1 MELNFSKKTRKIVA
15 SLLAVAIL
23 LGVLP
28 VSGLTGN
35 SSGTEGNNGS
45 ANTIFVKS
53 YHQPVLFDS
62 NGNVKS
68 VLTKKDGTYTG
79 TNVNSSDQIVFLRND
94 VAKEITVGNTI
105 VFYKKSSNTSTTDDA
120 EPYDRI
126 HVWKENGESYKEW
139 KSDDAIMKK
148 YSGNLY
154 YYIYPSDKNKV
165 IFHNGL
171 NDDEVG
177 VKKSKEWDLNEW
189 QVYTKNGL
197 AGSLL
202 NTLPT
207 CKVGDNNAFSYY
219 SGKITSE
226 KIEKSDKFGAT
237 VTDVAGNESD
247 VFKNDKITFYKF
259 LTSKENSEAL
269 IDNVKV
275 NDVDGFKGV
284 VTAKKLK
291 EDCTEVEY
299 TYTYTDNT
307 YGIKFTDTKTVNYTF
322 ETPLSVS
329 GEWNVK
335 VSDKEVTDEDNKL
348 YYKDETSFNKI
359 TVSFDNA
366 KVTYGGKE
374 ISGATNDSATE
385 DGSLKSEYFLNDK
398 EVSSAHLNIQTDS
411 NKSKDENILKV
422 KYSYTVNGKTYETFE
437 TFTFYCY
444 VDSTAPEITSF
455 EFATVESDVDKVL
468 SFLTFGIYNN
478 DQVVVTVN
486 AEDKNIS
493 SGIKKVSL
501 YNGEDGITADDNDYT
516 YENGVFSQTFT
527 LACGENE
534 FNQYMLTA
542 KAWDNVNNESAS
554 YTFEKTDKAEDLYS
568 KGLKAK
574 PSDSADTEVVTNTIA
589 PIVTSITSK
598 EYGSVKYTKA
608 NKTEWYSGNVEFNI
622 SAKDSTDDNYHTGI
636 KSVTATFN
644 GTDVSEKLK
653 GLPVFT
659 AEKVES
665 VNDITF
671 NTEGLNLN
679 EGTNT
684 VEVTVVNNSGM
695 SSTKKYEVYVDT
707 IKPEVSQFEFKT
719 VKSDVDKILSFLTFG
734 IYNNEKIQVT
744 VSAYDVNNAE
754 NAKSGIDYLEENH
767 AEIQLYN
774 GGEKIAADDN
784 SYSYDE
790 NGVLSRTFTLACG
803 ENEFKQYMLTAKA
816 WDNVHNESVSY
827 TFEKPDK
834 AEDLY
839 SKELKAKPSDSAD
852 IEVVTNTIAPI
863 VTEIKSNAYGESSVK
878 YTDDGKE
885 WYSGDIQFS
894 ISAKDSTD
902 DKYHTG
908 IKKVTATFNGTDVSK
923 KLKGLPV
930 FTAEKVESVND
941 ITFNTEGLNL
951 NEGTNTVEVTV
962 VNNSGMSSTKKY
974 EVYVDTIKPE
984 VSQFEFKTVKSDVDK
999 ILSFLTFGI
1008 YNNEK
1013 IQVTVSAYDVNNA
1026 ENAKSGI
1033 DYLEENHAEIQ
1044 LYNGGEK
1051 IAADDNSYS
1060 YDENGVL
1067 SRTFTL
1073 ACGENEFKQYML
1085 TAKAWDNVHNESV
1098 SYTFEKPD
1106 KAEDLYSKGLKAKQS
1121 DSADTEV
1128 VTNTIAPIVTSI
1140 TSKAY
1145 GDDSVKY
1152 TDSENRE
1159 WYSNNIQFNISADDS
1174 EVANHHTGI
1183 KSVTATFNGTD
1194 VSEKLKGLP
1203 VFTAEKVESVN
1214 DITFNTEGLNLNE
1227 GTNTVEVTVVNN
1239 SGMSSTKKY
1248 EVYVDTIKPEV
1259 SQFEF
1264 KTVKS
1269 DVDKILSFLTF
1280 GIYNNEKIQVTVS
1293 AYDVNNAENAKSGID
1308 YLEENHAEIQLYNG
1322 GEKIAADDNSYSYDE
1337 NGVLSRTFTLACGE
1351 NEFKQYMLTA
1361 KAWDNVHNES
1371 ESYTFEKPDKA
1382 EDLYSKEL
1390 KAKPSDSADTEVVTN
1405 TIKPIV
1411 TSIISEENGNTKKY
1425 TDENSGKEWYSGD
1438 DINFFISAEDSEDYE
1453 HHTGIKSI
1461 TAKLNGTGVD
1471 LQIYDYNKSK
1481 YIDLPDNY
1489 FSENDVEWINEVTFN
1504 TKGMKLNEGENTI
1517 EVKVINNSGMSASKP
1532 YKFYIDRTA
1541 PTIEK
1546 FTIITDEQS
1555 EDTGRVLTNR
1565 EFEKQEY
1572 RYYFNKDTKITVSA
1586 KDIGSGVSSISLITK
1601 DISGNEEQ
1609 ENATASNFSTD
1620 GSVTFTVKAEF
1631 KGEIYAYAVD
1641 RVENEGEKKKPDD
1654 LIVETQQ
1661 HHNGNAS
1668 VTMSRAKAS
1677 YKDNSG
1683 LDLYSGNVNAR
1694 VVFEDAYAGIKD
1706 AEIKVSDYTN
1716 TVTNTISVSVDN
1728 NGNITS
1734 SGNGSVTVTGTKAKN
1749 TNDNLI
1755 TNIVVDYV
1763 VTDNSNNIKITT
1775 SMTDRAGNKTDNVKD
1790 NLSIDKTKPVI
1801 DVKYDNNEHTT
1812 YGGNDYY
1819 KADRTATV
1827 TVTERNFDESL
1838 VEAAIMR
1845 NGGRYTTIGGWT
1857 HNHNTADPD
1866 KSTHVAKIV
1875 YNTDGDFT
1883 FDIAVKDK
1891 AMNSADKFTQQKFTV
1906 DKTAPVIDVSFD
1918 NNSAKNGNYYKA
1930 DRTATIKI
1938 TEHNFNSGSQYVNIP
1953 VAAEGATA
1961 PSVVGWSGSG
1971 DDHNATV
1978 SFNKDGKYSFTVD
1991 YTDLAGNKAVQK
2003 KVDSFYIDKTAP
2015 EVEITG
2021 VADHQAYN
2029 GTVAPVVTYKD
2040 DNFTDDHDFKFTK
2053 IDINGK
2059 SDDTSKFDYDT
2070 GGNGV
2075 TEFIYKYRDFAE
2087 VLENDG
2093 IYNFTVELSD
2103 KAGNSTS
2110 KSVTFSV
2117 NRFGSTFKASDE
2129 SKKLINN
2136 GYTNAEQDIVIEEIN
2151 VTPLTKHSVTLAKSG
2166 GNSTELVENTDYTFT
2181 SSNNGNEW
2189 CKSVY
2194 TVNKKNF
2201 SDEAAYTVTIMSVD
2215 KAKNTNN
2222 NRMAD
2227 SSLSTEQKNKRECA
2241 ISFVVDKT
2249 SPLVSITGIKDNE
2262 LYKEASK
2269 KVKIVCE
2276 DDNLDKSKLVVTLD
2290 NKKLAEG
2297 EDYTIVDDKDGSIAG
2312 MLTAEIVL
2320 KAETGGIKENLK
2332 VTIGDLAGNTG
2343 EKSVDNFIL
2352 SANIF
2357 QRFFA
2362 NPVLVICTFAGLAL
2376 VIAAVIFFVAKKR
2389 KKAE

>member
-1 MELNFSKKTRKIVA
+1 MDLNFSKKTRKIVA

-35 SSGTEGNNGS
+35 SSGAEGNNGS

-53 YHQPVLFDS
+53 DHQPVLFDS

-94 VAKEITVGNTI
+94 VAKGITVGNTI

-126 HVWKENGESYKEW
+126 HVWKENGEPYKEW

-284 VTAKKLK
+284 VTAQKLK

-322 ETPLSVS
+322 EAPLSVS
-329 GEWNVK
+329 GKWNVK
-335 VSDKEVTDEDNKL
+335 VNDEEVTDENNKL
-348 YYKDETSFNKI
+348 YCKDEASFNKI

-398 EVSSAHLNIQTDS
+398 EVSSDSLNIQTDS
-411 NKSKDENILKV
+411 NKSEDENILKV

-486 AEDKNIS
+486 AKDEKIS
-493 SGIKKVSL
+493 SGIKEISL
-501 YNGEDGITADDNDYT
+501 YNGEDEITADDNDYT

-542 KAWDNVNNESAS
+542 KAWDNVHNVSASYTFEKPDKAEDLYSKGLKAKQSDSADTEVVTNTIAPIVTEIKSNAYGDNSVKYTDSENREWYSNNIQFNISADDSEVANHHTGIKSVTATFNGTDVSEKLKGLPVFTAEKVESVNDITFNTEGLNLNEGTNTVEVTVVNNSGMSSTKKYEVYVDTIKPEVSQFEFKTVKSDVDKILSFLTFGIYNNEKIQVTVSAYDVNNAENAKSGIDYLEENHAEIQLYNGGEKIAADDNSYSYDENGILSRTFTLACGETEFKQYMLTAKAWDNVHNKSES

-574 PSDSADTEVVTNTIA
+574 QSDSADTEVVTNTIA

-790 NGVLSRTFTLACG
+790 NGILSRTFTLACG
-803 ENEFKQYMLTAKA
+803 ETEFKQYMLTAKA
-816 WDNVHNESVSY
+816 WDNVHNKSESY
-827 TFEKPDK
+827 TFEK
-834 AEDLY
+834 
-839 SKELKAKPSDSAD
+839 
-852 IEVVTNTIAPI
+852 T
-863 VTEIKSNAYGESSVK
+863 
-878 YTDDGKE
+878 
-885 WYSGDIQFS
+885 
-894 ISAKDSTD
+894 
-902 DKYHTG
+902 
-908 IKKVTATFNGTDVSK
+908 
-923 KLKGLPV
+923 
-930 FTAEKVESVND
+930 
-941 ITFNTEGLNL
+941 
-951 NEGTNTVEVTV
+951 
-962 VNNSGMSSTKKY
+962 
-974 EVYVDTIKPE
+974 
-984 VSQFEFKTVKSDVDK
+984 
-999 ILSFLTFGI
+999 
-1008 YNNEK
+1008 
-1013 IQVTVSAYDVNNA
+1013 
-1026 ENAKSGI
+1026 
-1033 DYLEENHAEIQ
+1033 
-1044 LYNGGEK
+1044 
-1051 IAADDNSYS
+1051 
-1060 YDENGVL
+1060 
-1067 SRTFTL
+1067 
-1073 ACGENEFKQYML
+1073 
-1085 TAKAWDNVHNESV
+1085 
-1098 SYTFEKPD
+1098 D

-1128 VTNTIAPIVTSI
+1128 VTNTIAPIVTEIKSN
-1140 TSKAY
+1140 AY
-1145 GDDSVKY
+1145 GDNSVKY

-1308 YLEENHAEIQLYNG
+1308 YLEENHAEIQLYSVANQD
-1322 GEKIAADDNSYSYDE
+1322 KITAGDYNYKD
-1337 NGVLSRTFTLACGE
+1337 GILSRTFTLDCRE

-1361 KAWDNVHNES
+1361 KAWDNVHNVS
-1371 ESYTFEKPDKA
+1371 ASYTFEKPDKA
-1382 EDLYSKEL
+1382 EDLYSKGL
-1390 KAKPSDSADTEVVTN
+1390 KAKQSDSADTEVVTN
-1405 TIKPIV
+1405 TIAPIV
-1411 TSIISEENGNTKKY
+1411 TEIKSNAYGDNSVKY
-1425 TDENSGKEWYSGD
+1425 TDSENREWYSNN
-1438 DINFFISAEDSEDYE
+1438 IQFNISADDSEVAN
-1453 HHTGIKSI
+1453 HHTGIKSV
-1461 TAKLNGTGVD
+1461 TATFNGTDVSEKLKG
-1471 LQIYDYNKSK
+1471 
-1481 YIDLPDNY
+1481 LPTFTDKK
-1489 FSENDVEWINEVTFN
+1489 FESVSDITFN
-1504 TKGMKLNEGENTI
+1504 TEGMTLKDGENKV
-1517 EVKVINNSGMSASKP
+1517 EVTVVNN
-1532 YKFYIDRTA
+1532 
-1541 PTIEK
+1541 
-1546 FTIITDEQS
+1546 
-1555 EDTGRVLTNR
+1555 
-1565 EFEKQEY
+1565 
-1572 RYYFNKDTKITVSA
+1572 
-1586 KDIGSGVSSISLITK
+1586 SGVSSTKEYIVYVDTTAPKITSFTIK
-1601 DISGNEEQ
+1601 NNSQNPIVDETSSQKYSYYFQTDTQVTVNADDNAEDKGNYSGIKTIYFRAYDVVTGEEYKSSKNVSTD
-1609 ENATASNFSTD
+1609 NATASA
-1620 GSVTFTVKAEF
+1620 TFTVKANF
-1631 KGEIYAYAVD
+1631 KGELYAYAVD
-1641 RVENEGEKKKPDD
+1641 NVDNNGKTQHGEKKPDD

-1668 VTMSRAKAS
+1668 VTMSRTKAS

-1706 AEIKVSDYTN
+1706 ATITVYDYKN
-1716 TVTNTISVSVDN
+1716 D
-1728 NGNITS
+1728 
-1734 SGNGSVTVTGTKAKN
+1734 VTGTIYAEIGNDGSIKKTEVTGSVN
-1749 TNDNLI
+1749 NIIFNDDYTTSKDNLLPKLVI
-1755 TNIVVDYV
+1755 DYV

-1790 NLSIDKTKPVI
+1790 SLSIDKTKPVI

-1857 HNHNTADPD
+1857 HNNNTADPD

-1953 VAAEGATA
+1953 VTAEGATA

-2029 GTVAPVVTYKD
+2029 GTVAPVVTYRD
-2040 DNFTDDHDFKFTK
+2040 DNFADDHDFRFTK

-2297 EDYTIVDDKDGSIAG
+2297 KDYTIVDDKDGSIAG

>member
-1 MELNFSKKTRKIVA
+1 MDLNFSKKTRKIVA

-35 SSGTEGNNGS
+35 SSGAEGNNGS

-329 GEWNVK
+329 GKWNVK
-335 VSDKEVTDEDNKL
+335 VNDKEVTANDKL
-348 YYKDETSFNKI
+348 YYKDEASFNKI

-398 EVSSAHLNIQTDS
+398 EVSSDSLNIQTDS
-411 NKSKDENILKV
+411 NKSEDENILKV

-486 AEDKNIS
+486 AKDEKIS
-493 SGIKKVSL
+493 SGIKEISL
-501 YNGEDGITADDNDYT
+501 YNGEDEITADDNDYT

-542 KAWDNVNNESAS
+542 KAWDNVHN
-554 YTFEKTDKAEDLYS
+554 
-568 KGLKAK
+568 
-574 PSDSADTEVVTNTIA
+574 
-589 PIVTSITSK
+589 
-598 EYGSVKYTKA
+598 
-608 NKTEWYSGNVEFNI
+608 
-622 SAKDSTDDNYHTGI
+622 
-636 KSVTATFN
+636 
-644 GTDVSEKLK
+644 
-653 GLPVFT
+653 
-659 AEKVES
+659 
-665 VNDITF
+665 
-671 NTEGLNLN
+671 
-679 EGTNT
+679 
-684 VEVTVVNNSGM
+684 
-695 SSTKKYEVYVDT
+695 
-707 IKPEVSQFEFKT
+707 
-719 VKSDVDKILSFLTFG
+719 
-734 IYNNEKIQVT
+734 
-744 VSAYDVNNAE
+744 VSA
-754 NAKSGIDYLEENH
+754 
-767 AEIQLYN
+767 
-774 GGEKIAADDN
+774 
-784 SYSYDE
+784 
-790 NGVLSRTFTLACG
+790 
-803 ENEFKQYMLTAKA
+803 
-816 WDNVHNESVSY
+816 
-827 TFEKPDK
+827 
-834 AEDLY
+834 
-839 SKELKAKPSDSAD
+839 
-852 IEVVTNTIAPI
+852 
-863 VTEIKSNAYGESSVK
+863 
-878 YTDDGKE
+878 
-885 WYSGDIQFS
+885 
-894 ISAKDSTD
+894 
-902 DKYHTG
+902 
-908 IKKVTATFNGTDVSK
+908 
-923 KLKGLPV
+923 
-930 FTAEKVESVND
+930 
-941 ITFNTEGLNL
+941 
-951 NEGTNTVEVTV
+951 
-962 VNNSGMSSTKKY
+962 
-974 EVYVDTIKPE
+974 
-984 VSQFEFKTVKSDVDK
+984 
-999 ILSFLTFGI
+999 
-1008 YNNEK
+1008 
-1013 IQVTVSAYDVNNA
+1013 
-1026 ENAKSGI
+1026 
-1033 DYLEENHAEIQ
+1033 
-1044 LYNGGEK
+1044 
-1051 IAADDNSYS
+1051 
-1060 YDENGVL
+1060 
-1067 SRTFTL
+1067 
-1073 ACGENEFKQYML
+1073 
-1085 TAKAWDNVHNESV
+1085 

-1128 VTNTIAPIVTSI
+1128 VTNTIAPIVTEIKSN
-1140 TSKAY
+1140 AY
-1145 GDDSVKY
+1145 GDNSVKY

-1264 KTVKS
+1264 ETVKSDVDKILSFLTFGIYNNEKIQVTVSAYDVNNAENAKSGIDYLEENHAEIQLYNGGEKIAADDNSYSYDENGVLSRTFTLDCGETEFKQYMLTAKAWDNVHNESESYTFEKPKKSEDLYSKELKAKPSDSADTEVVTNTIAPIVTSITSKEYGSVKYTKANKTEWYSGNVEFNISAKDSTDDNYHTGIKSVTATFNETDVSEKLKGLPVFTAEKVESVNDITFNTEGLNLNEGTNTVEVTVVNNSGMSSTKKYEVYVDTIKPEVSQFEFETVKS

-1351 NEFKQYMLTA
+1351 TEFKQYMLTAKAWDNVHNMSASYTFEKTDKAEDLYSKGLKAKQSDSADTEVVTNTIAPIVTEIKSNAYGDNSVKYTDSENREWYSNNIQFNISADDSEVANHHTGIKSVTATFNGTDVSEKLKGLPVFTAEKVESVNDITFNTEGLNLNEGTNTVEVTVVNNSGMSSTKKYEVYVDTIKPEVSQFEFETVKSDVDKILSFLTFGIYNNEKIQVTVSAYDVNNAENAKSGIDYLEENHAEIQLYSVANQDKITAGDYNYKDGILSRTFTLDCRENEFKQYMLTA
-1361 KAWDNVHNES
+1361 KAWDNVHNVS
-1371 ESYTFEKPDKA
+1371 ASYTFEKPDKA
-1382 EDLYSKEL
+1382 EDLYSKGL
-1390 KAKPSDSADTEVVTN
+1390 KAKQSDSADTEVVTN
-1405 TIKPIV
+1405 TIAPIV
-1411 TSIISEENGNTKKY
+1411 TEIKSNAYGDNSVKY
-1425 TDENSGKEWYSGD
+1425 TDSENREWYSNN
-1438 DINFFISAEDSEDYE
+1438 IQFNISADDSEVAN
-1453 HHTGIKSI
+1453 HHTGIKSV
-1461 TAKLNGTGVD
+1461 TATFNGTDVSEKLKG
-1471 LQIYDYNKSK
+1471 
-1481 YIDLPDNY
+1481 LPV
-1489 FSENDVEWINEVTFN
+1489 FTAEKVESVNDITFN
-1504 TKGMKLNEGENTI
+1504 TEGLNLNEGTNTV
-1517 EVKVINNSGMSASKP
+1517 EVTVVNNSGMSSTKE
-1532 YKFYIDRTA
+1532 YKVYVDKIA
-1541 PTIEK
+1541 PE
-1546 FTIITDEQS
+1546 ITSFDIQNN
-1555 EDTGRVLTNR
+1555 DKQKIVDLTS
-1565 EFEKQEY
+1565 EKQHY
-1572 RYYFNKDTKITVSA
+1572 NYYFQTDTQVTVNA
-1586 KDIGSGVSSISLITK
+1586 DDNAEDKGNYSGIKTIYFRAYDVVTGEEYKSSKNVST
-1601 DISGNEEQ
+1601 D
-1609 ENATASNFSTD
+1609 NATASA
-1620 GSVTFTVKAEF
+1620 TFTVKANF
-1631 KGEIYAYAVD
+1631 KGELYAYAVD
-1641 RVENEGEKKKPDD
+1641 NVDNNGKTQHGEKKPDD

-1790 NLSIDKTKPVI
+1790 SLSIDKTKPVI

-1857 HNHNTADPD
+1857 HNNNTADPD

-1953 VAAEGATA
+1953 VTAEGTIA

-1978 SFNKDGKYSFTVD
+1978 SFNKDGKYSFNVD

-2029 GTVAPVVTYKD
+2029 GTVAPVVTYRD
-2040 DNFTDDHDFKFTK
+2040 DNFTDDHDFRFTK

>member
-1 MELNFSKKTRKIVA
+1 MDLNFSKKTRKIVA

-35 SSGTEGNNGS
+35 SSGAESSSSENSTK
-45 ANTIFVKS
+45 TIYVNSTK
-53 YHQPVLFDS
+53 QPILFDS
-62 NGNVKS
+62 VGNFKKIIPEVKKNIYSTEAENGDKIALFTDIGNGNS
-68 VLTKKDGTYTG
+68 V
-79 TNVNSSDQIVFLRND
+79 
-94 VAKEITVGNTI
+94 
-105 VFYKKSSNTSTTDDA
+105 VFYKTTEWTPSAYMWKEDSSENPDKNAAWPGEAMKKYGDSNSSLYYYVYESAKGFDKVIFNDGNDQNGDQTDNKDLKAWNVYTKTSAGRPICDSLTKCDVSDNFNVYEYADSKLSGKKISAPQGMGATIEIAGTKYTVCGDGAKSEITCYEDDEITSLTANTVDGYTAKVTNSVVGDNQITYSVTYTNKTYGMQFSVENTVTFIKKPRLVLEGKWNVTFDGKPVNDGDTICKQEGIEKELKASFDIEKVTFKGTEITEGYETAITLNDNKFNSSCESSNLKDNNTLVVTVTYKTDKEDTSTSTFKFSYVEGNAVLEENDEDSSVYFEGKNIYTNTNKTNTNTNKDEITLKLTKSENVDDVTFSLRKGVSTPDSSNEIKDAVKREGDKVIIDNTKLKLSDIKKATLTLKSEKFGISDDYTLIYDTISKDNFTYSNTNENGRYFVNAHTGVTVTFNLVGIDEKLFNDENA
-120 EPYDRI
+120 E
-126 HVWKENGESYKEW
+126 VTCGKENGVKISFDKDIKEW
-139 KSDDAIMKK
+139 KATITKSDD
-148 YSGNLY
+148 
-154 YYIYPSDKNKV
+154 
-165 IFHNGL
+165 
-171 NDDEVG
+171 
-177 VKKSKEWDLNEW
+177 
-189 QVYTKNGL
+189 
-197 AGSLL
+197 
-202 NTLPT
+202 
-207 CKVGDNNAFSYY
+207 
-219 SGKITSE
+219 
-226 KIEKSDKFGAT
+226 
-237 VTDVAGNESD
+237 
-247 VFKNDKITFYKF
+247 
-259 LTSKENSEAL
+259 
-269 IDNVKV
+269 
-275 NDVDGFKGV
+275 
-284 VTAKKLK
+284 
-291 EDCTEVEY
+291 
-299 TYTYTDNT
+299 
-307 YGIKFTDTKTVNYTF
+307 YTF
-322 ETPLSVS
+322 TFSNNGFVQTVEIT
-329 GEWNVK
+329 
-335 VSDKEVTDEDNKL
+335 DKDL
-348 YYKDETSFNKI
+348 YLDDKAPEIKSFK
-359 TVSFDNA
+359 F
-366 KVTYGGKE
+366 
-374 ISGATNDSATE
+374 E
-385 DGSLKSEYFLNDK
+385 DGSSDSDK
-398 EVSSAHLNIQTDS
+398 L
-411 NKSKDENILKV
+411 
-422 KYSYTVNGKTYETFE
+422 
-437 TFTFYCY
+437 
-444 VDSTAPEITSF
+444 
-455 EFATVESDVDKVL
+455 L
-468 SFLTFGIYNN
+468 SFLTFGIYHNN
-478 DQVVVTVN
+478 VIKVTVN
-486 AEDKNIS
+486 AEDEDIS
-493 SGIKKVSL
+493 SGIKDIVL
-501 YNGEDGITADDNDYT
+501 YNGEDEITGAACKIDGNKA
-516 YENGVFSQTFT
+516 SRIFT
-527 LACGENE
+527 LDCGENE
-534 FNQYMLTA
+534 FKQYMLTA
-542 KAWDNVNNESAS
+542 KVVDNVLYESES
-554 YTFEKTDKAEDLYS
+554 YTFEKPEKAEDLYS
-568 KGLKAK
+568 KELTAK
-574 PSDSADTEVVTNTIA
+574 ISAADIEIVTNTIK
-589 PIVTSITSK
+589 PDVTSITSNA
-598 EYGSVKYTKA
+598 YGDNSVKYTDSE
-608 NKTEWYSGNVEFNI
+608 NREWYSNNIQFNI
-622 SAKDSTDDNYHTGI
+622 SADDSEVANHHTGI

-644 GTDVSEKLK
+644 GTDVSKKLK

-695 SSTKKYEVYVDT
+695 SSTEEYVVYVDKL
-707 IKPEVSQFEFKT
+707 KPVVSQFKFET
-719 VKSDVDKILSFLTFG
+719 VESDVDKVLSFLTFG

-803 ENEFKQYMLTAKA
+803 ETEFKQYMLTAKA
-816 WDNVHNESVSY
+816 WDNVHNVSASY

-839 SKELKAKPSDSAD
+839 SKGLKAKQSDSAD
-852 IEVVTNTIAPI
+852 TEVVTNTIAPI
-863 VTEIKSNAYGESSVK
+863 VTSITSNAYGDDSVK
-878 YTDDGKE
+878 YTDSENRE

-894 ISAKDSTD
+894 ISVKDSTD
-902 DKYHTG
+902 DDYHTG
-908 IKKVTATFNGTDVSK
+908 IKSVIAKFNGNEV
-923 KLKGLPV
+923 KLNGLPT
-930 FTAEKVESVND
+930 FTDKKFESVSD
-941 ITFNTEGLNL
+941 ITFNTEGMPLKD
-951 NEGTNTVEVTV
+951 GANTVEVTV
-962 VNNSGMSSTKKY
+962 INNSGVSSLPEEY
-974 EVYVDTIKPE
+974 VVYVDTTAPVVTTFK
-984 VSQFEFKTVKSDVDK
+984 FEDATSDKDK
-999 ILSFLTFGI
+999 LLSFLTFGI
-1008 YNNEK
+1008 YHNEAIK
-1013 IQVTVSAYDVNNA
+1013 VTVSAEDDIEKA
-1026 ENAKSGI
+1026 SSGI
-1033 DYLEENHAEIQ
+1033 DNYSEKNHAEIQ
-1044 LYNGGEK
+1044 LYSAENQGKITAGE
-1051 IAADDNSYS
+1051 YS
-1060 YDENGVL
+1060 YNDDGVL

-1073 ACGENEFKQYML
+1073 ACEKNEFNKYML
-1085 TAKAWDNVHNESV
+1085 TAKAWDNVHNVSA

-1140 TSKAY
+1140 TSKEH
-1145 GDDSVKY
+1145 GSVKY
-1152 TDSENRE
+1152 TKADKKE
-1159 WYSNNIQFNISADDS
+1159 WYSGNIEFNISAKDS
-1174 EVANHHTGI
+1174 SDNKHHTGI
-1183 KSVTATFNGTD
+1183 KSVTAKFNGNE
-1194 VSEKLKGLP
+1194 VKLNGLP
-1203 VFTAEKVESVN
+1203 KFTDKKFESVSN
-1214 DITFNTEGLNLNE
+1214 ITFNTEGMTLNE

-1239 SGMSSTKKY
+1239 SGVSSKDTY
-1248 EVYVDTIKPEV
+1248 CVYVDTTAPKITSFTIKNN
-1259 SQFEF
+1259 SQ
-1264 KTVKS
+1264 KPI
-1269 DVDKILSFLTF
+1269 VDETSSQKYSYYFQTDT
-1280 GIYNNEKIQVTVS
+1280 QVTVNAEDKGNYS
-1293 AYDVNNAENAKSGID
+1293 GIKTIYFRAYDVVTGEEYKSS
-1308 YLEENHAEIQLYNG
+1308 
-1322 GEKIAADDNSYSYDE
+1322 K
-1337 NGVLSRTFTLACGE
+1337 
-1351 NEFKQYMLTA
+1351 
-1361 KAWDNVHNES
+1361 NVS
-1371 ESYTFEKPDKA
+1371 
-1382 EDLYSKEL
+1382 
-1390 KAKPSDSADTEVVTN
+1390 
-1405 TIKPIV
+1405 
-1411 TSIISEENGNTKKY
+1411 
-1425 TDENSGKEWYSGD
+1425 TD
-1438 DINFFISAEDSEDYE
+1438 
-1453 HHTGIKSI
+1453 
-1461 TAKLNGTGVD
+1461 
-1471 LQIYDYNKSK
+1471 
-1481 YIDLPDNY
+1481 
-1489 FSENDVEWINEVTFN
+1489 
-1504 TKGMKLNEGENTI
+1504 
-1517 EVKVINNSGMSASKP
+1517 
-1532 YKFYIDRTA
+1532 
-1541 PTIEK
+1541 
-1546 FTIITDEQS
+1546 
-1555 EDTGRVLTNR
+1555 
-1565 EFEKQEY
+1565 
-1572 RYYFNKDTKITVSA
+1572 
-1586 KDIGSGVSSISLITK
+1586 
-1601 DISGNEEQ
+1601 
-1609 ENATASNFSTD
+1609 NATASA
-1620 GSVTFTVKAEF
+1620 TFTVKANF
-1631 KGEIYAYAVD
+1631 KGELYAYAVD
-1641 RVENEGEKKKPDD
+1641 NVDNNGKTQHGEKKPDD

-1706 AEIKVSDYTN
+1706 ATITVYDYKN
-1716 TVTNTISVSVDN
+1716 D
-1728 NGNITS
+1728 
-1734 SGNGSVTVTGTKAKN
+1734 VTGTIYAEIGNDGSIKKTEVTGSVN
-1749 TNDNLI
+1749 NIIFNDDYTTSKDNLLPKLVI
-1755 TNIVVDYV
+1755 DYV

-1790 NLSIDKTKPVI
+1790 SLSIDKTKPVI

-1857 HNHNTADPD
+1857 HNNNAADPD

-1891 AMNSADKFTQQKFTV
+1891 AMNSSDKFTQQKFTV

-1953 VAAEGATA
+1953 VTAEGATA

-2029 GTVAPVVTYKD
+2029 GTVAPVVTYRD

-2053 IDINGK
+2053 INIDSK
-2059 SDDTSKFDYDT
+2059 VDDTSKFDYDT

-2117 NRFGSTFKASDE
+2117 NRFGSTFRTTDE
-2129 SKKLINN
+2129 PTEKLINN
-2136 GYTNAEQDIVIEEIN
+2136 GYTNAEQDIVVEEIN

-2222 NRMAD
+2222 NRMAS
-2227 SSLSTEQKNKRECA
+2227 SSLSTEQKNKREYA

-2297 EDYTIVDDKDGSIAG
+2297 KDYTIVDDKDGSIAG

>member
-35 SSGTEGNNGS
+35 SSGAEGNNSS

-53 YHQPVLFDS
+53 DHQPVLFDS
-62 NGNVKS
+62 KGKVKS

-79 TNVNSSDQIVFLRND
+79 TNVNSSDQIIFLRND

-126 HVWKENGESYKEW
+126 HVWKENGEPYKEW

-207 CKVGDNNAFSYY
+207 CKVGDNNVFSYY

-284 VTAKKLK
+284 VTAQKLK

-329 GEWNVK
+329 GKWNVK
-335 VSDKEVTDEDNKL
+335 VNDKEVTVNDKL
-348 YYKDETSFNKI
+348 YYKDETPFNKI

-374 ISGATNDSATE
+374 ISVATNDSATE

-398 EVSSAHLNIQTDS
+398 EVSSDNLNIQTDS
-411 NKSKDENILKV
+411 NKSEDENILKV

-493 SGIKKVSL
+493 SGIKKISL
-501 YNGEDGITADDNDYT
+501 YNGDTLLNTQEFGEYIS
-516 YENGVFSQTFT
+516 NGSATFT
-527 LACGENE
+527 LNKSDELYKLYAVAEDKADNCGKKWTFNLKDHNENCYKPIEYNPDKGNTLPELVSYGGIDKFSDLTVTPENFKHQVGGLFSYKEKGELFNITLSESLSALSEATVTVNKDGSEKE
-534 FNQYMLTA
+534 FSDTITFDTTSKYAKKEDCKLDYDLKLAEVFDAIGVSGSDITGNYTITVVVTNNAGVSKVFTYDFSIDNTA
-542 KAWDNVNNESAS
+542 PKPEKFTISGESATDKILKFLTFGIYS
-554 YTFEKTDKAEDLYS
+554 KNSINVKVNANDYNPSSGVKTYTLYELKNDEYRQIGDPTTDGNFTLSNRDEAYKLFVRVTDNFDNTSNYYTFAYTGYEKDSYNAIK
-568 KGLKAK
+568 
-574 PSDSADTEVVTNTIA
+574 SADATEVVRYDGKDKFSDKLT
-589 PIVTSITSK
+589 VTPEKFEHHHEKGNLFSYKNNGEFFKIELSESLSALSEAT
-598 EYGSVKYTKA
+598 VTV
-608 NKTEWYSGNVEFNI
+608 NKDG
-622 SAKDSTDDNYHTGI
+622 
-636 KSVTATFN
+636 
-644 GTDVSEKLK
+644 SEKEFSDT
-653 GLPVFT
+653 V
-659 AEKVES
+659 
-665 VNDITF
+665 TF
-671 NTEGLNLN
+671 NTTSKDAKKEDCKLDYDLNLSKVF
-679 EGTNT
+679 EQIG
-684 VEVTVVNNSGM
+684 VKDEAISGKYIITVVATNNAGV
-695 SSTKKYEVYVDT
+695 SSEPYKYDFSIDNTAPMVTKFR
-707 IKPEVSQFEFKT
+707 FEDG
-719 VKSDVDKILSFLTFG
+719 SSAGDKLLSFLTFG
-734 IYNNEKIQVT
+734 IYHNDAIKVT
-744 VSAYDVNNAE
+744 VSAKDVEINNAT
-754 NAKSGIDYLEENH
+754 SGMDNYEENH
-767 AEIQLYN
+767 AKIELYN
-774 GGEKIAADDN
+774 GDTAIDG
-784 SYSYDE
+784 SYSYED
-790 NGVLSRTFTLACG
+790 GVLSRTFMLSDSENAYQLFAKAGDNFDNVSVGYTFAYTGYEKDSYDAIKSADATEVVSYNGNDQFSDLAVTPENFKHHDENG
-803 ENEFKQYMLTAKA
+803 NLFSYKENEKNDELFNIKLSESLSALSEATVTVNKDGSEKEFSDTITFVTTSKDAKKEDCKLDYDLNLSEVFEQIGVKNEAISGNYTITVVATNNAGVSSKAYTYDFSIDNTAP
-816 WDNVHNESVSY
+816 
-827 TFEKPDK
+827 KPD
-834 AEDLY
+834 
-839 SKELKAKPSDSAD
+839 
-852 IEVVTNTIAPI
+852 TFTI
-863 VTEIKSNAYGESSVK
+863 SGESS
-878 YTDDGKE
+878 T
-885 WYSGDIQFS
+885 
-894 ISAKDSTD
+894 
-902 DKYHTG
+902 
-908 IKKVTATFNGTDVSK
+908 
-923 KLKGLPV
+923 
-930 FTAEKVESVND
+930 
-941 ITFNTEGLNL
+941 
-951 NEGTNTVEVTV
+951 
-962 VNNSGMSSTKKY
+962 
-974 EVYVDTIKPE
+974 
-984 VSQFEFKTVKSDVDK
+984 DK
-999 ILSFLTFGI
+999 ILKFLTFGI
-1008 YNNEK
+1008 YSKKEIKVN
-1013 IQVTVSAYDVNNA
+1013 VTANDKNPS
-1026 ENAKSGI
+1026 SGI
-1033 DYLEENHAEIQ
+1033 KTYTLYELKNDEYRQISDPTTDGNFTLVNRDEAYNLFVRVTDKFDNESDYYTFDYTGNKQ
-1044 LYNGGEK
+1044 
-1051 IAADDNSYS
+1051 DSYTAT
-1060 YDENGVL
+1060 YDEAE
-1067 SRTFTL
+1067 RP
-1073 ACGENEFKQYML
+1073 K
-1085 TAKAWDNVHNESV
+1085 KAPELV
-1098 SYTFEKPD
+1098 SY
-1106 KAEDLYSKGLKAKQS
+1106 
-1121 DSADTEV
+1121 
-1128 VTNTIAPIVTSI
+1128 
-1140 TSKAY
+1140 
-1145 GDDSVKY
+1145 
-1152 TDSENRE
+1152 
-1159 WYSNNIQFNISADDS
+1159 
-1174 EVANHHTGI
+1174 
-1183 KSVTATFNGTD
+1183 NGTD
-1194 VSEKLKGLP
+1194 KFSDLTVTPENFKHQDNKGLFSYKKNGELFNIKLSESLSALSEATVTVNKDGSAKSFSETITFDTTSEDAKKKDCKLDYDLKLAK
-1203 VFTAEKVESVN
+1203 VFN
-1214 DITFNTEGLNLNE
+1214 DIG
-1227 GTNTVEVTVVNN
+1227 V
-1239 SGMSSTKKY
+1239 SGSDISGKY
-1248 EVYVDTIKPEV
+1248 TIK
-1259 SQFEF
+1259 
-1264 KTVKS
+1264 VKA
-1269 DVDKILSFLTF
+1269 T
-1280 GIYNNEKIQVTVS
+1280 
-1293 AYDVNNAENAKSGID
+1293 NNASVTRDDYTYEFSID
-1308 YLEENHAEIQLYNG
+1308 NTAPVITLFAI
-1322 GEKIAADDNSYSYDE
+1322 E
-1337 NGVLSRTFTLACGE
+1337 NGSQ
-1351 NEFKQYMLTA
+1351 N
-1361 KAWDNVHNES
+1361 
-1371 ESYTFEKPDKA
+1371 
-1382 EDLYSKEL
+1382 
-1390 KAKPSDSADTEVVTN
+1390 
-1405 TIKPIV
+1405 PIV
-1411 TSIISEENGNTKKY
+1411 DETSS
-1425 TDENSGKEWYSGD
+1425 
-1438 DINFFISAEDSEDYE
+1438 
-1453 HHTGIKSI
+1453 
-1461 TAKLNGTGVD
+1461 
-1471 LQIYDYNKSK
+1471 
-1481 YIDLPDNY
+1481 
-1489 FSENDVEWINEVTFN
+1489 
-1504 TKGMKLNEGENTI
+1504 
-1517 EVKVINNSGMSASKP
+1517 
-1532 YKFYIDRTA
+1532 
-1541 PTIEK
+1541 
-1546 FTIITDEQS
+1546 
-1555 EDTGRVLTNR
+1555 
-1565 EFEKQEY
+1565 QEY
-1572 RYYFNKDTKITVSA
+1572 RYYFQHNTNVTVTAKDSASGVKEIHFRAYDVVKKDNAVDETKTVS
-1586 KDIGSGVSSISLITK
+1586 S
-1601 DISGNEEQ
+1601 NN
-1609 ENATASNFSTD
+1609 NAVFEVPAN
-1620 GSVTFTVKAEF
+1620 F

-1641 RVENEGEKKKPDD
+1641 KFDNSSIDKNIQGEGEKKPDD

-1728 NGNITS
+1728 NGNISS

-1790 NLSIDKTKPVI
+1790 SLSIDKTKPVI

-1857 HNHNTADPD
+1857 HNNNTADPD

-1953 VAAEGATA
+1953 VTAEGTTA

-2029 GTVAPVVTYKD
+2029 GTVAPVVTYRD
-2040 DNFTDDHDFKFTK
+2040 DNFTDDHDFKFTR
-2053 IDINGK
+2053 IDINSK

-2070 GGNGV
+2070 DGNGV

-2129 SKKLINN
+2129 SEKLIKN
-2136 GYTNAEQDIVIEEIN
+2136 GYTNAEQDIVVEEIN
-2151 VTPLTKHSVTLAKSG
+2151 VSPLTKHSVTLAKSG

>member
-35 SSGTEGNNGS
+35 SSGAEGNNGS

-126 HVWKENGESYKEW
+126 HVWKENGEPYKEW

-284 VTAKKLK
+284 VTAQKLK

-322 ETPLSVS
+322 EAPLSVS
-329 GEWNVK
+329 GKWNVK
-335 VSDKEVTDEDNKL
+335 VNDEEVTDEDNKL
-348 YYKDETSFNKI
+348 YCKDEASFNKI

-398 EVSSAHLNIQTDS
+398 EISSDSLNIQTDS
-411 NKSKDENILKV
+411 NKSEDENILKV

-437 TFTFYCY
+437 AFTFYCY

-478 DQVVVTVN
+478 DQVIVTVN
-486 AEDKNIS
+486 AKDEKIS
-493 SGIKKVSL
+493 SGIKEISL

-554 YTFEKTDKAEDLYS
+554 YTFEKPDKAEDLYSKGLKAKQSDSADTEVVTNTIVPIVTSITSNAYGDNSVKYTDSENREWYSNNIQFNISADDSEVANHHIGIKSVTATFNGTDVSKKLKGLPVFTAEKVESVNDITFNTEGLNLNEGTNTVEVTVVNNSGMSSTKKYEVYVDTIKPEVSQFEFKTVKSDVDKILSFLTFGIYNNEKIQVTVSAYDVNNAENAKSGIDYLEENHAEIQLYSVANQDKITAGDYNYKDGILSRTFTLDCGENEFKQYMLTAKAWDNVHNESESYTFEKPDKAEDLYS

-574 PSDSADTEVVTNTIA
+574 PSDSADAEVVINTIA
-589 PIVTSITSK
+589 PIVTEIKSNA
-598 EYGSVKYTKA
+598 YGESSVKYTDDGK
-608 NKTEWYSGNVEFNI
+608 EWYSGNVEFNI

-767 AEIQLYN
+767 AEIELYN
-774 GGEKIAADDN
+774 GKEKIAADDN
-784 SYSYDE
+784 SYSYE
-790 NGVLSRTFTLACG
+790 NGVLSRTFTLDCG
-803 ENEFKQYMLTAKA
+803 ENEFKQYMLTAQV
-816 WDNVHNESVSY
+816 WDNVHNVSASY

-839 SKELKAKPSDSAD
+839 SKGLKVKQSDSAD
-852 IEVVTNTIAPI
+852 TEVVTNTIAPI

-878 YTDDGKE
+878 YTDEYGKE
-885 WYSGDIQFS
+885 WYSNGVEFHIY
-894 ISAKDSTD
+894 AKDSSD
-902 DKYHTG
+902 NKHHTG
-908 IKKVTATFNGTDVSK
+908 IKSVTAKFNGNEVALSGLPTLTDKKFESVSDITFNTKVKSGENKVEVTVMNNSGVSSTKTYVVYGDITPPEVENFSFSRSETGTDKLLSFLTFGIYSNNKIKVTVTAKDLAEDEKGNKTVSGIDYPEENHAEIQLYSNNNLNGIEKGKYTYDEENGVLSRTFTLDCGENEFKQYMLTAKAWDNAHNKSETYTFEKPKTAEFINDNATNATKTLTAILEKDVKITEVVTNTIAPIVTEIKSNAYGESSVKYTDEYGKEWYSNGVEFHIYAKDSSDNKHHTGIKSVTATFNGTDVSK

-962 VNNSGMSSTKKY
+962 VNNSGMSSTKEYK
-974 EVYVDTIKPE
+974 VYVDTTAPE
-984 VSQFEFKTVKSDVDK
+984 ITSFDIQNNDKQKIVD
-999 ILSFLTFGI
+999 LTPEKQY
-1008 YNNEK
+1008 YNYYFQTDT
-1013 IQVTVSAYDVNNA
+1013 QVTVNAKDNGNYSGIKTIYFRAYDVVTG
-1026 ENAKSGI
+1026 EEYKSS
-1033 DYLEENHAEIQ
+1033 
-1044 LYNGGEK
+1044 K
-1051 IAADDNSYS
+1051 
-1060 YDENGVL
+1060 
-1067 SRTFTL
+1067 
-1073 ACGENEFKQYML
+1073 
-1085 TAKAWDNVHNESV
+1085 NVS
-1098 SYTFEKPD
+1098 
-1106 KAEDLYSKGLKAKQS
+1106 
-1121 DSADTEV
+1121 
-1128 VTNTIAPIVTSI
+1128 
-1140 TSKAY
+1140 
-1145 GDDSVKY
+1145 
-1152 TDSENRE
+1152 TD
-1159 WYSNNIQFNISADDS
+1159 
-1174 EVANHHTGI
+1174 
-1183 KSVTATFNGTD
+1183 
-1194 VSEKLKGLP
+1194 
-1203 VFTAEKVESVN
+1203 
-1214 DITFNTEGLNLNE
+1214 
-1227 GTNTVEVTVVNN
+1227 
-1239 SGMSSTKKY
+1239 
-1248 EVYVDTIKPEV
+1248 
-1259 SQFEF
+1259 
-1264 KTVKS
+1264 
-1269 DVDKILSFLTF
+1269 
-1280 GIYNNEKIQVTVS
+1280 
-1293 AYDVNNAENAKSGID
+1293 
-1308 YLEENHAEIQLYNG
+1308 
-1322 GEKIAADDNSYSYDE
+1322 
-1337 NGVLSRTFTLACGE
+1337 
-1351 NEFKQYMLTA
+1351 
-1361 KAWDNVHNES
+1361 
-1371 ESYTFEKPDKA
+1371 
-1382 EDLYSKEL
+1382 
-1390 KAKPSDSADTEVVTN
+1390 
-1405 TIKPIV
+1405 
-1411 TSIISEENGNTKKY
+1411 
-1425 TDENSGKEWYSGD
+1425 
-1438 DINFFISAEDSEDYE
+1438 
-1453 HHTGIKSI
+1453 
-1461 TAKLNGTGVD
+1461 
-1471 LQIYDYNKSK
+1471 
-1481 YIDLPDNY
+1481 
-1489 FSENDVEWINEVTFN
+1489 
-1504 TKGMKLNEGENTI
+1504 
-1517 EVKVINNSGMSASKP
+1517 
-1532 YKFYIDRTA
+1532 
-1541 PTIEK
+1541 
-1546 FTIITDEQS
+1546 
-1555 EDTGRVLTNR
+1555 
-1565 EFEKQEY
+1565 
-1572 RYYFNKDTKITVSA
+1572 
-1586 KDIGSGVSSISLITK
+1586 
-1601 DISGNEEQ
+1601 
-1609 ENATASNFSTD
+1609 NATASA
-1620 GSVTFTVKAEF
+1620 TFTVKANF
-1631 KGEIYAYAVD
+1631 KGELYAYAVD
-1641 RVENEGEKKKPDD
+1641 NVDNNGKTQHGEKKPDD

-1668 VTMSRAKAS
+1668 VTMSRTKAS

-1790 NLSIDKTKPVI
+1790 SLSIDKTKPVI

-1827 TVTERNFDESL
+1827 TVTERNFDETL

-1857 HNHNTADPD
+1857 HNNNTADPD

-1953 VAAEGATA
+1953 VTAEGTTA

-2029 GTVAPVVTYKD
+2029 GTVAPVVTYRD

-2053 IDINGK
+2053 INIDSK
-2059 SDDTSKFDYDT
+2059 VDDTSKFDYDT

-2117 NRFGSTFKASDE
+2117 NRFGSTFRTTDE
-2129 SKKLINN
+2129 PTEKLIKN
-2136 GYTNAEQDIVIEEIN
+2136 GYTNAEQDIVVEEIN
-2151 VTPLTKHSVTLAKSG
+2151 VSPLTKHSVTLAKSG
-2166 GNSTELVENTDYTFT
+2166 GNSTELVENTDYKFT
-2181 SSNNGNEW
+2181 SSNNSNEW

-2222 NRMAD
+2222 NRMAN
-2227 SSLSTEQKNKRECA
+2227 SSLNTEQKNKREYA

>member
-1 MELNFSKKTRKIVA
+1 MDLNFSKKTRKIVA

-35 SSGTEGNNGS
+35 SSGAEGNNGS
-45 ANTIFVKS
+45 SNTIFVKS
-53 YHQPVLFDS
+53 DHQPVLFDS

-94 VAKEITVGNTI
+94 VAKGITVGNTI

-126 HVWKENGESYKEW
+126 HVWKENGEPYKEW

-284 VTAKKLK
+284 VTAQKLK

-322 ETPLSVS
+322 EAPLSVS
-329 GEWNVK
+329 GKWNVK
-335 VSDKEVTDEDNKL
+335 VNDEEVTDENNKL
-348 YYKDETSFNKI
+348 YCKDEASFNKI

-398 EVSSAHLNIQTDS
+398 EVSSDSLNIQTDS
-411 NKSKDENILKV
+411 NKSEDENILKV

-486 AEDKNIS
+486 AKDEKIS
-493 SGIKKVSL
+493 SGIKEISL
-501 YNGEDGITADDNDYT
+501 YNGEDEITADDNDYT

-542 KAWDNVNNESAS
+542 KAWDNVHNVSASYTFEKPDKAEDLYSKGLKAKQSDSADTEVVTNTIAPIVTEIKSNAYGDNSVKYTDSENREWYSNNIQFNISADDSEVANHHTGIKSVTATFNGTDVSEKLKGLPVFTAEKVESVNDITFNTEGLNLNEGTNTVEVTVVNNSGVSSNETYEVYVDTIKPEVSQFKFETVKSDVDKILSFLTFGIYNNEKIQVTVSAYDVNNAENAKSGIDYLEENHAEIQLYNGGEKIAADDNSYSYDENGVLNRTFTLDCGETEFKQYMLTAKAWDNVHNMSAS

-574 PSDSADTEVVTNTIA
+574 QSDSADTEVVTNTIA

-684 VEVTVVNNSGM
+684 VEVTVVNNSGV
-695 SSTKKYEVYVDT
+695 SSNETYEVYVDT
-707 IKPEVSQFEFKT
+707 IKPEVSQFKFET

-790 NGVLSRTFTLACG
+790 NGVLNRTFTLDCG
-803 ENEFKQYMLTAKA
+803 ETEFKQYMLTAKA
-816 WDNVHNESVSY
+816 WDNVHNMSASY
-827 TFEKPDK
+827 TFEKTDK

-839 SKELKAKPSDSAD
+839 SKGLKAKQSDSAD
-852 IEVVTNTIAPI
+852 TEVVTNTIAPI

-908 IKKVTATFNGTDVSK
+908 IKKVTATFNGTDVSE

-962 VNNSGMSSTKKY
+962 VNNSGVSSNETY

-984 VSQFEFKTVKSDVDK
+984 VSQFKFETVKSDVDK

-1044 LYNGGEK
+1044 LYSVANQDK
-1051 IAADDNSYS
+1051 ITAGDYNYKD
-1060 YDENGVL
+1060 GIL

-1073 ACGENEFKQYML
+1073 DCRENEFKQYML
-1085 TAKAWDNVHNESV
+1085 TAKAWDNVHNVSA

-1128 VTNTIAPIVTSI
+1128 VTNTIAPIVTEIKSN
-1140 TSKAY
+1140 AY
-1145 GDDSVKY
+1145 GDNSVKY

-1203 VFTAEKVESVN
+1203 TFTDKKFESVS
-1214 DITFNTEGLNLNE
+1214 DITFNTEGMTLKDGENK
-1227 GTNTVEVTVVNN
+1227 VEVTVVNN
-1239 SGMSSTKKY
+1239 SGVSSTKEY
-1248 EVYVDTIKPEV
+1248 IVYVDTTAPKITSFTIKNN
-1259 SQFEF
+1259 SQNPI
-1264 KTVKS
+1264 
-1269 DVDKILSFLTF
+1269 VDETSSQKYSYYFQTDT
-1280 GIYNNEKIQVTVS
+1280 QVTVNADDNAEDKGNYS
-1293 AYDVNNAENAKSGID
+1293 GIKTIYFRAYDVVTGEEYKSS
-1308 YLEENHAEIQLYNG
+1308 
-1322 GEKIAADDNSYSYDE
+1322 K
-1337 NGVLSRTFTLACGE
+1337 
-1351 NEFKQYMLTA
+1351 
-1361 KAWDNVHNES
+1361 NVS
-1371 ESYTFEKPDKA
+1371 
-1382 EDLYSKEL
+1382 
-1390 KAKPSDSADTEVVTN
+1390 
-1405 TIKPIV
+1405 
-1411 TSIISEENGNTKKY
+1411 
-1425 TDENSGKEWYSGD
+1425 TD
-1438 DINFFISAEDSEDYE
+1438 
-1453 HHTGIKSI
+1453 
-1461 TAKLNGTGVD
+1461 
-1471 LQIYDYNKSK
+1471 
-1481 YIDLPDNY
+1481 
-1489 FSENDVEWINEVTFN
+1489 
-1504 TKGMKLNEGENTI
+1504 
-1517 EVKVINNSGMSASKP
+1517 
-1532 YKFYIDRTA
+1532 
-1541 PTIEK
+1541 
-1546 FTIITDEQS
+1546 
-1555 EDTGRVLTNR
+1555 
-1565 EFEKQEY
+1565 
-1572 RYYFNKDTKITVSA
+1572 
-1586 KDIGSGVSSISLITK
+1586 
-1601 DISGNEEQ
+1601 
-1609 ENATASNFSTD
+1609 NATASA
-1620 GSVTFTVKAEF
+1620 TFTVKANF
-1631 KGEIYAYAVD
+1631 KGELYAYAVD
-1641 RVENEGEKKKPDD
+1641 NVDNNGKTQHGEKKPDD

-1668 VTMSRAKAS
+1668 VTMSRTKAS

-1706 AEIKVSDYTN
+1706 ATITVYDYKN
-1716 TVTNTISVSVDN
+1716 D
-1728 NGNITS
+1728 
-1734 SGNGSVTVTGTKAKN
+1734 VTGTIYAEIGNDGSIKKTEVTGSVN
-1749 TNDNLI
+1749 NIIFNDDYTTSKDNLLPKLVI
-1755 TNIVVDYV
+1755 DYV

-1790 NLSIDKTKPVI
+1790 SLSIDKTKPVI

-1857 HNHNTADPD
+1857 HNNNTADPD

-1953 VAAEGATA
+1953 VTAEGATA

-2029 GTVAPVVTYKD
+2029 GTVAPVVTYRD
-2040 DNFTDDHDFKFTK
+2040 DNFADDHDFRFTK

-2297 EDYTIVDDKDGSIAG
+2297 KDYTIVDDKDGSIAG

>member
-35 SSGTEGNNGS
+35 SSGAEGNNGS

-53 YHQPVLFDS
+53 DHQPVLFDS

-94 VAKEITVGNTI
+94 VAKGITVGNTI

-126 HVWKENGESYKEW
+126 HVWKENGEPYKEW

-284 VTAKKLK
+284 VTAQKLK

-322 ETPLSVS
+322 EAPLSVS
-329 GEWNVK
+329 GKWNVK
-335 VSDKEVTDEDNKL
+335 VNDEEVTANDKL
-348 YYKDETSFNKI
+348 YYKDKTPFNKI

-422 KYSYTVNGKTYETFE
+422 KYSYTVNGKTYETSEKFM
-437 TFTFYCY
+437 FYCY
-444 VDSTAPEITSF
+444 IDSTEPEITSF

-493 SGIKKVSL
+493 SGIKEISL
-501 YNGEDGITADDNDYT
+501 YNGDTLLKTQEFDKYIS
-516 YENGVFSQTFT
+516 NGSATFT
-527 LACGENE
+527 LNKSDELYKLYAVAEDKAYNCGKKWTFNLKDHNENYYNPIEYNLDKGNTLPELVSYSGTDKFSDLTVTPEKFKHQSDKLFSYKENGEAFKLELSESLSALSEATVTVDKDDSKKE
-534 FNQYMLTA
+534 FSDTVTFDTTSKDAKKGDCKLDYDLNLSEVFEQIGVKDEAISGNYTITVVATNNAGVSKVYTYDFSIDNTA
-542 KAWDNVNNESAS
+542 PEPQIFTISGESA
-554 YTFEKTDKAEDLYS
+554 T
-568 KGLKAK
+568 
-574 PSDSADTEVVTNTIA
+574 
-589 PIVTSITSK
+589 
-598 EYGSVKYTKA
+598 
-608 NKTEWYSGNVEFNI
+608 
-622 SAKDSTDDNYHTGI
+622 
-636 KSVTATFN
+636 
-644 GTDVSEKLK
+644 
-653 GLPVFT
+653 
-659 AEKVES
+659 
-665 VNDITF
+665 
-671 NTEGLNLN
+671 
-679 EGTNT
+679 
-684 VEVTVVNNSGM
+684 
-695 SSTKKYEVYVDT
+695 
-707 IKPEVSQFEFKT
+707 
-719 VKSDVDKILSFLTFG
+719 DKILKFLTFG
-734 IYNNEKIQVT
+734 IYSKNSIGIE
-744 VSAYDVNNAE
+744 VSATDD
-754 NAKSGIDYLEENH
+754 KPSSGIATY
-767 AEIQLYN
+767 ALYDKKD
-774 GGEKIAADDN
+774 GE
-784 SYSYDE
+784 
-790 NGVLSRTFTLACG
+790 
-803 ENEFKQYMLTAKA
+803 
-816 WDNVHNESVSY
+816 
-827 TFEKPDK
+827 
-834 AEDLY
+834 Y
-839 SKELKAKPSDSAD
+839 SK
-852 IEVVTNTIAPI
+852 I
-863 VTEIKSNAYGESSVK
+863 G
-878 YTDDGKE
+878 
-885 WYSGDIQFS
+885 
-894 ISAKDSTD
+894 DSTD
-902 DKYHTG
+902 GKFKIDSRDKAYNLF
-908 IKKVTATFNGTDVSK
+908 VTVTDEFENTSDYYTFNYTGDDNGKYNATDLADATEVVSYNGNDQFSDLAVTPENFK
-923 KLKGLPV
+923 HQSGKLFSYKENGEAFKLELSESLSALSEATV
-930 FTAEKVESVND
+930 TVNKDGSEKEFSD
-941 ITFNTEGLNL
+941 TITFDTTSKDAKKEDCKLDYDLNL
-951 NEGTNTVEVTV
+951 SEVFEQIGVKDEVISGKYTITV
-962 VNNSGMSSTKKY
+962 VATNNAGVSR
-974 EVYVDTIKPE
+974 VYTYDFSIDNTAPKPE
-984 VSQFEFKTVKSDVDK
+984 TFTISGESPTDK
-999 ILSFLTFGI
+999 ILKFLTFGI
-1008 YNNEK
+1008 YSKKEIKVNVTANDENPSSGIKTYTLYELKNDEYRQIGDPTTDGNFTLVNRDEAYNLFVRVTDKFDNESDYYTFDYTGYEKDSYNAIKSSKAPEIVRYDGKDKFSDKLTVIPEKFEHHHEKGNLFSYKNNGEFFK
-1013 IQVTVSAYDVNNA
+1013 IELSESLSALSEATVTVSKEGSTKLFTTNPPITFDTTSKDARKDNCKLDYDLKLSEVFKAIGVSGSDISGNYTITVVAINNA
-1026 ENAKSGI
+1026 
-1033 DYLEENHAEIQ
+1033 
-1044 LYNGGEK
+1044 
-1051 IAADDNSYS
+1051 
-1060 YDENGVL
+1060 GV
-1067 SRTFTL
+1067 S
-1073 ACGENEFKQYML
+1073 
-1085 TAKAWDNVHNESV
+1085 
-1098 SYTFEKPD
+1098 
-1106 KAEDLYSKGLKAKQS
+1106 
-1121 DSADTEV
+1121 
-1128 VTNTIAPIVTSI
+1128 
-1140 TSKAY
+1140 SKAY
-1145 GDDSVKY
+1145 TYDFSIDNTAPTPK
-1152 TDSENRE
+1152 TFTISE
-1159 WYSNNIQFNISADDS
+1159 SN
-1174 EVANHHTGI
+1174 T
-1183 KSVTATFNGTD
+1183 
-1194 VSEKLKGLP
+1194 
-1203 VFTAEKVESVN
+1203 
-1214 DITFNTEGLNLNE
+1214 
-1227 GTNTVEVTVVNN
+1227 
-1239 SGMSSTKKY
+1239 
-1248 EVYVDTIKPEV
+1248 
-1259 SQFEF
+1259 
-1264 KTVKS
+1264 
-1269 DVDKILSFLTF
+1269 DKILKFLTF
-1280 GIYNNEKIQVTVS
+1280 GIYSHETINVDVSAEDYEPSSGIKTYILYNLKDGKYEQIGEPSSNGKFTVDNRNEEYRLFVTVTDEFENTSGYYTFDYTGNKQDSYTATYDEAERPKKAPELVSYNGTDKFSDLTVTPENFKHQDNKGLFSYKKNGELFNIKLSESLSALSEATVTVS
-1293 AYDVNNAENAKSGID
+1293 KEGSTKLFTTNPPITFDTTSKDARKDNCKLDYDLKLSEVFKAIGVSGSDISGNYTITVVAINNAGVSSKAYTYDFSID
-1308 YLEENHAEIQLYNG
+1308 NTAP
-1322 GEKIAADDNSYSYDE
+1322 KITS
-1337 NGVLSRTFTLACGE
+1337 F
-1351 NEFKQYMLTA
+1351 
-1361 KAWDNVHNES
+1361 
-1371 ESYTFEKPDKA
+1371 
-1382 EDLYSKEL
+1382 
-1390 KAKPSDSADTEVVTN
+1390 
-1405 TIKPIV
+1405 TIKNDSQNPIV
-1411 TSIISEENGNTKKY
+1411 DETSS
-1425 TDENSGKEWYSGD
+1425 
-1438 DINFFISAEDSEDYE
+1438 
-1453 HHTGIKSI
+1453 
-1461 TAKLNGTGVD
+1461 
-1471 LQIYDYNKSK
+1471 
-1481 YIDLPDNY
+1481 
-1489 FSENDVEWINEVTFN
+1489 
-1504 TKGMKLNEGENTI
+1504 
-1517 EVKVINNSGMSASKP
+1517 
-1532 YKFYIDRTA
+1532 
-1541 PTIEK
+1541 
-1546 FTIITDEQS
+1546 
-1555 EDTGRVLTNR
+1555 
-1565 EFEKQEY
+1565 QEY
-1572 RYYFNKDTKITVSA
+1572 RYYFQYNTNVTVIAKDSASGVKEIHFRAYDVVKKDNAVDETKTVS
-1586 KDIGSGVSSISLITK
+1586 S
-1601 DISGNEEQ
+1601 NN
-1609 ENATASNFSTD
+1609 NAVFEVPAN
-1620 GSVTFTVKAEF
+1620 F

-1641 RVENEGEKKKPDD
+1641 KFDNSSIDKNIQGEGEKKPDD

-1706 AEIKVSDYTN
+1706 ATITVYDYKN
-1716 TVTNTISVSVDN
+1716 D
-1728 NGNITS
+1728 
-1734 SGNGSVTVTGTKAKN
+1734 VTGTIYAEIGNDGSIKKTEVTGSVN
-1749 TNDNLI
+1749 NIIFNDDYTTSKDNLLPKLVI
-1755 TNIVVDYV
+1755 DYV

-1790 NLSIDKTKPVI
+1790 SLSIDKTKPVI

-1857 HNHNTADPD
+1857 HNNNTADPD

-1906 DKTAPVIDVSFD
+1906 DKTAPVIEVSFD

-1953 VAAEGATA
+1953 VTAEGTTA

-2029 GTVAPVVTYKD
+2029 GTVAPVVTYRD
-2040 DNFTDDHDFKFTK
+2040 DNFTDDHDFRFTK

-2117 NRFGSTFKASDE
+2117 NRFGSTFRTTDE
-2129 SKKLINN
+2129 PTEKLINN
-2136 GYTNAEQDIVIEEIN
+2136 GYTNAEQDIVVEEIN
-2151 VTPLTKHSVTLAKSG
+2151 VSPLTKHSVTLAKSG

>member
-35 SSGTEGNNGS
+35 SSGAEGNNGS

-126 HVWKENGESYKEW
+126 HVWKENGEPYKEW

-177 VKKSKEWDLNEW
+177 AKKSKEWDLNEW

-219 SGKITSE
+219 SGKIISE

-284 VTAKKLK
+284 VTAQKLK

-322 ETPLSVS
+322 EAPLSVS
-329 GEWNVK
+329 GKWNVK
-335 VSDKEVTDEDNKL
+335 VNDKEVTANDKL
-348 YYKDETSFNKI
+348 YYKDKTPFNKI

-422 KYSYTVNGKTYETFE
+422 KYSYTVNGKTYETSEKFM
-437 TFTFYCY
+437 FYCY
-444 VDSTAPEITSF
+444 IDSTAPEITSF

-501 YNGEDGITADDNDYT
+501 YNGDTLLNTQEFGEYIS
-516 YENGVFSQTFT
+516 NGSATFT
-527 LACGENE
+527 LNKSDELYKLYAVAEDKADNCGKKWTFNLKDHNENCYKPIE
-534 FNQYMLTA
+534 YNPDKGNTLPELVSYGGIDKFSDLTVTPENFKHQSDKLFSYRENGEAFKLELSESLSALSEATVTVDKDGSEKNFSDTITFDTTSKDA
-542 KAWDNVNNESAS
+542 KKEDCKLDYDLKLAEVFDAISVSGSGISGKYTIKVVATNNAGVSKVFTYDFSIDNTAPKPEKFTISGESATDKILKFLTFGIYSKNSINVKVNANDYNPSSGIKTYTLYELKNDEYRQIGDPTTDGNFTLVNRDEAYNLFVRVTDNFDNESDY
-554 YTFEKTDKAEDLYS
+554 YTFAYTGYEKDSYNAIK
-568 KGLKAK
+568 
-574 PSDSADTEVVTNTIA
+574 SADATEVVRYNGKDKFSDLD
-589 PIVTSITSK
+589 VTPENFKHQSDKLFSYKENGEAFKLELSESLSALSEATVTVNKDGSEKEFSDTVTFDTTSK
-598 EYGSVKYTKA
+598 DAKKEDCKLDYDLNLSKVFEQIGVKDEAISGKYT
-608 NKTEWYSGNVEFNI
+608 I
-622 SAKDSTDDNYHTGI
+622 
-636 KSVTATFN
+636 
-644 GTDVSEKLK
+644 
-653 GLPVFT
+653 
-659 AEKVES
+659 
-665 VNDITF
+665 
-671 NTEGLNLN
+671 
-679 EGTNT
+679 
-684 VEVTVVNNSGM
+684 TVVATNNAGV
-695 SSTKKYEVYVDT
+695 SSEPYKYDFSIDNTAPMVTKFR
-707 IKPEVSQFEFKT
+707 FEDG
-719 VKSDVDKILSFLTFG
+719 SSAGDKLLSFLTFG
-734 IYNNEKIQVT
+734 IYHNDAIKVT
-744 VSAYDVNNAE
+744 VSAKDVEINNAT
-754 NAKSGIDYLEENH
+754 SGMDNYEENH
-767 AEIQLYN
+767 AKIELYN
-774 GGEKIAADDN
+774 GDTAIDG
-784 SYSYDE
+784 SYSYED
-790 NGVLSRTFTLACG
+790 GVLSRTFMLSDSENAYQLFAKAGDNFDNVSVGYTFAYTGYEKDSYDAIKSADATEVVSYNGNDQFSDLDVTPENFKHHDENG
-803 ENEFKQYMLTAKA
+803 NLFSYKENEENDELFNIKLSESLSALSEATITVNKDGSEKEFSNTVTFDTTSKDARKDNCKLDYDLKLAEVFDAIGVSKSGISGKYTITVVATNNAGVSSEPYKYDFSIDNTAPEPK
-816 WDNVHNESVSY
+816 
-827 TFEKPDK
+827 TF
-834 AEDLY
+834 
-839 SKELKAKPSDSAD
+839 
-852 IEVVTNTIAPI
+852 TI
-863 VTEIKSNAYGESSVK
+863 SGES
-878 YTDDGKE
+878 
-885 WYSGDIQFS
+885 
-894 ISAKDSTD
+894 
-902 DKYHTG
+902 
-908 IKKVTATFNGTDVSK
+908 AT
-923 KLKGLPV
+923 
-930 FTAEKVESVND
+930 
-941 ITFNTEGLNL
+941 
-951 NEGTNTVEVTV
+951 
-962 VNNSGMSSTKKY
+962 
-974 EVYVDTIKPE
+974 
-984 VSQFEFKTVKSDVDK
+984 DK
-999 ILSFLTFGI
+999 ILKFLTFGI
-1008 YNNEK
+1008 YSKNSINVK
-1013 IQVTVSAYDVNNA
+1013 VNANDY
-1026 ENAKSGI
+1026 NPSSGI
-1033 DYLEENHAEIQ
+1033 KTYT
-1044 LYNGGEK
+1044 LYELKN
-1051 IAADDNSYS
+1051 
-1060 YDENGVL
+1060 DEYRQIGDPTTDGN
-1067 SRTFTL
+1067 FTL
-1073 ACGENEFKQYML
+1073 VNRDEAYNLFVRV
-1085 TAKAWDNVHNESV
+1085 TDNFDNESDY
-1098 SYTFEKPD
+1098 YTFAYTGYEKD
-1106 KAEDLYSKGLKAKQS
+1106 SYNAIK
-1121 DSADTEV
+1121 SADATEV
-1128 VTNTIAPIVTSI
+1128 VRYNGKDKFSDLDVTPENFKHQSDKLFSYKENGEAFKLELSESLSALSEATVTVQKNGSTKLFLKTITFDTTSEKAEKDNCKLDYDLKLAEVFKAIGVSGSDISGKYTIKVKATNNAGVTRDDYTYEFSIDNTAPVITLFAIENGSQNPIVDETS
-1140 TSKAY
+1140 S
-1145 GDDSVKY
+1145 
-1152 TDSENRE
+1152 
-1159 WYSNNIQFNISADDS
+1159 
-1174 EVANHHTGI
+1174 
-1183 KSVTATFNGTD
+1183 
-1194 VSEKLKGLP
+1194 
-1203 VFTAEKVESVN
+1203 
-1214 DITFNTEGLNLNE
+1214 
-1227 GTNTVEVTVVNN
+1227 
-1239 SGMSSTKKY
+1239 
-1248 EVYVDTIKPEV
+1248 
-1259 SQFEF
+1259 
-1264 KTVKS
+1264 
-1269 DVDKILSFLTF
+1269 
-1280 GIYNNEKIQVTVS
+1280 
-1293 AYDVNNAENAKSGID
+1293 
-1308 YLEENHAEIQLYNG
+1308 
-1322 GEKIAADDNSYSYDE
+1322 
-1337 NGVLSRTFTLACGE
+1337 
-1351 NEFKQYMLTA
+1351 
-1361 KAWDNVHNES
+1361 
-1371 ESYTFEKPDKA
+1371 
-1382 EDLYSKEL
+1382 
-1390 KAKPSDSADTEVVTN
+1390 
-1405 TIKPIV
+1405 
-1411 TSIISEENGNTKKY
+1411 
-1425 TDENSGKEWYSGD
+1425 
-1438 DINFFISAEDSEDYE
+1438 
-1453 HHTGIKSI
+1453 
-1461 TAKLNGTGVD
+1461 
-1471 LQIYDYNKSK
+1471 
-1481 YIDLPDNY
+1481 
-1489 FSENDVEWINEVTFN
+1489 
-1504 TKGMKLNEGENTI
+1504 
-1517 EVKVINNSGMSASKP
+1517 
-1532 YKFYIDRTA
+1532 
-1541 PTIEK
+1541 
-1546 FTIITDEQS
+1546 
-1555 EDTGRVLTNR
+1555 
-1565 EFEKQEY
+1565 QEY
-1572 RYYFNKDTKITVSA
+1572 RYYFQHNTNVTVTAKDSASGVKEIHFRAYDVVKKDNAVDETKTVS
-1586 KDIGSGVSSISLITK
+1586 S
-1601 DISGNEEQ
+1601 NN
-1609 ENATASNFSTD
+1609 NAVFEVPAN
-1620 GSVTFTVKAEF
+1620 F

-1641 RVENEGEKKKPDD
+1641 KFDNSSIDKNIQGEGEKKPDD

-1790 NLSIDKTKPVI
+1790 SLSIDKTKPVI

-1857 HNHNTADPD
+1857 HNNNAADPD

-1953 VAAEGATA
+1953 VTADGATA

-2029 GTVAPVVTYKD
+2029 GTVAPVVTYRD
-2040 DNFTDDHDFKFTK
+2040 DNFTDDHDFKFTR
-2053 IDINGK
+2053 IDINSK

-2070 GGNGV
+2070 DGNGV

-2129 SKKLINN
+2129 SEKLIKN
-2136 GYTNAEQDIVIEEIN
+2136 GYTNAEQDIVVEEIN
-2151 VTPLTKHSVTLAKSG
+2151 VSPLTKHSVTLAKSG
-2166 GNSTELVENTDYTFT
+2166 GNSTELVENTDYKFT

>member
-1 MELNFSKKTRKIVA
+1 MDLNFSKKTRKIVA

-35 SSGTEGNNGS
+35 SSGAEGNNGS
-45 ANTIFVKS
+45 SNTIFVKS
-53 YHQPVLFDS
+53 DHQPVLFDS

-94 VAKEITVGNTI
+94 VAKGITVGNTI

-126 HVWKENGESYKEW
+126 HVWKENGEPYKEW

-284 VTAKKLK
+284 VTAQKLK

-322 ETPLSVS
+322 EAPLSVS
-329 GEWNVK
+329 GKWNVK
-335 VSDKEVTDEDNKL
+335 VNDEEVTDENNKL
-348 YYKDETSFNKI
+348 YCKDEASFNKI

-398 EVSSAHLNIQTDS
+398 EVSSDSLNIQTDS
-411 NKSKDENILKV
+411 NKSEDENILKV

-486 AEDKNIS
+486 AKDEKIS
-493 SGIKKVSL
+493 SGIKEISL
-501 YNGEDGITADDNDYT
+501 YNGEDEITADDNDYT

-542 KAWDNVNNESAS
+542 KAWDNVHNVSASYTFEKPDKAEDLYSKGLKAKQSDSADTEVVTNTIAPIVTEIKSNAYGDNSVKYTDSENREWYSNNIQFNISADDSEVANHHTGIKSVTATFNGTDVSEKLKGLPVFTAEKVESVNDITFNTEGLNLNEGTNTVEVTVVNNSGVSSNETYEVYVDTIKPEVSQFKFETVKSDVDKILSFLTFGIYNNEKIQVTVSAYDVNNAENAKSGIDYLEENHAEIQLYNGGEKIAADDNSYSYDENGVLNRTFTLDCGETEFKQYMLTAKAWDNVHNMSAS

-574 PSDSADTEVVTNTIA
+574 QSDSADTEVVTNTIA

-684 VEVTVVNNSGM
+684 VEVTVVNNSGV
-695 SSTKKYEVYVDT
+695 SSNETYEVYVDT
-707 IKPEVSQFEFKT
+707 IKPEVSQFKFET

-790 NGVLSRTFTLACG
+790 NGVLNRTFTLDCG
-803 ENEFKQYMLTAKA
+803 ETEFKQYMLTAKA
-816 WDNVHNESVSY
+816 WDNVHNMSASY
-827 TFEKPDK
+827 TFEKTDK

-839 SKELKAKPSDSAD
+839 SKGLKAKQSDSAD
-852 IEVVTNTIAPI
+852 TEVVTNTIAPI

-908 IKKVTATFNGTDVSK
+908 IKKVTATFNGTDVSE

-962 VNNSGMSSTKKY
+962 VNNSGVSSNETY

-984 VSQFEFKTVKSDVDK
+984 VSQFKFETVKSDVDK

-1044 LYNGGEK
+1044 LYSVANQDK
-1051 IAADDNSYS
+1051 ITAGDYNYKD
-1060 YDENGVL
+1060 GIL

-1073 ACGENEFKQYML
+1073 DCRENEFKQYML
-1085 TAKAWDNVHNESV
+1085 TAKAWDNVHNVSA

-1128 VTNTIAPIVTSI
+1128 VTNTIAPIVTEIKSN
-1140 TSKAY
+1140 AY
-1145 GDDSVKY
+1145 GDNSVKY

-1203 VFTAEKVESVN
+1203 TFTDKKFESVS
-1214 DITFNTEGLNLNE
+1214 DITFNTEGMTLKDGENK
-1227 GTNTVEVTVVNN
+1227 VEVTVVNN
-1239 SGMSSTKKY
+1239 SGVSSTKEY
-1248 EVYVDTIKPEV
+1248 IVYVDTTAPKITSFTIKNN
-1259 SQFEF
+1259 SQNPI
-1264 KTVKS
+1264 
-1269 DVDKILSFLTF
+1269 VDETSSQKYSYYFQTDT
-1280 GIYNNEKIQVTVS
+1280 QVTVNADDNAEDKGNYS
-1293 AYDVNNAENAKSGID
+1293 GIKTIYFRAYDVVTGEEYKSS
-1308 YLEENHAEIQLYNG
+1308 
-1322 GEKIAADDNSYSYDE
+1322 K
-1337 NGVLSRTFTLACGE
+1337 
-1351 NEFKQYMLTA
+1351 
-1361 KAWDNVHNES
+1361 NVS
-1371 ESYTFEKPDKA
+1371 
-1382 EDLYSKEL
+1382 
-1390 KAKPSDSADTEVVTN
+1390 
-1405 TIKPIV
+1405 
-1411 TSIISEENGNTKKY
+1411 
-1425 TDENSGKEWYSGD
+1425 TD
-1438 DINFFISAEDSEDYE
+1438 
-1453 HHTGIKSI
+1453 
-1461 TAKLNGTGVD
+1461 
-1471 LQIYDYNKSK
+1471 
-1481 YIDLPDNY
+1481 
-1489 FSENDVEWINEVTFN
+1489 
-1504 TKGMKLNEGENTI
+1504 
-1517 EVKVINNSGMSASKP
+1517 
-1532 YKFYIDRTA
+1532 
-1541 PTIEK
+1541 
-1546 FTIITDEQS
+1546 
-1555 EDTGRVLTNR
+1555 
-1565 EFEKQEY
+1565 
-1572 RYYFNKDTKITVSA
+1572 
-1586 KDIGSGVSSISLITK
+1586 
-1601 DISGNEEQ
+1601 
-1609 ENATASNFSTD
+1609 NATASA
-1620 GSVTFTVKAEF
+1620 TFTVKANF
-1631 KGEIYAYAVD
+1631 KGELYAYAVD
-1641 RVENEGEKKKPDD
+1641 NVDNNGKTQHGEKKPDD

-1668 VTMSRAKAS
+1668 VTMSRTKAS

-1706 AEIKVSDYTN
+1706 ATITVYDYKN
-1716 TVTNTISVSVDN
+1716 D
-1728 NGNITS
+1728 
-1734 SGNGSVTVTGTKAKN
+1734 VTGTIYAEIGNDGSIKKTEVTGSVN
-1749 TNDNLI
+1749 NIIFNDDYTTSKDNLLPKLVI
-1755 TNIVVDYV
+1755 DYV

-1790 NLSIDKTKPVI
+1790 SLSIDKTKPVI

-1857 HNHNTADPD
+1857 HNNNTADPD

-1953 VAAEGATA
+1953 VTAEGATA

-2029 GTVAPVVTYKD
+2029 GTVAPVVTYRD
-2040 DNFTDDHDFKFTK
+2040 DNFADDHDFRFTK

-2070 GGNGV
+2070 GDNGV

-2297 EDYTIVDDKDGSIAG
+2297 KDYTIVDDKDGSIAG

>member
-1 MELNFSKKTRKIVA
+1 MDLNFSKKTRKIVA

-35 SSGTEGNNGS
+35 SSGAESSSSENSTK
-45 ANTIFVKS
+45 TIYVNSTK
-53 YHQPVLFDS
+53 QPILFDS
-62 NGNVKS
+62 VGNFKEIIPKVKKNIYSTEAENGDKIALFTDIGNGNS
-68 VLTKKDGTYTG
+68 V
-79 TNVNSSDQIVFLRND
+79 
-94 VAKEITVGNTI
+94 
-105 VFYKKSSNTSTTDDA
+105 VFYKTTEWTPSA
-120 EPYDRI
+120 YM
-126 HVWKENGESYKEW
+126 WKEDSSENPDKNAAWPGE
-139 KSDDAIMKK
+139 AMKK
-148 YSGNLY
+148 YGDSNSSLY
-154 YYIYPSDKNKV
+154 YYVYGSAKGFDKV
-165 IFHNGL
+165 IFNDGNDQKNGDQTD
-171 NDDEVG
+171 N
-177 VKKSKEWDLNEW
+177 KDLKAWN
-189 QVYTKNGL
+189 VYTKTS
-197 AGSLL
+197 AGRPICDSLTKCDVSDNFNVYEYADSKL
-202 NTLPT
+202 SGKNISAPQGMGATIEIAGTKYTVCGDGAESEIICYEDDEITSLTANTVDGYT
-207 CKVGDNNAFSYY
+207 AKVTNSVVGDNQITYSVTYTNKTYGMQFSV
-219 SGKITSE
+219 E
-226 KIEKSDKFGAT
+226 NT
-237 VTDVAGNESD
+237 VTFIKNPRLVLEGKWTVTFNGEKYENGDTICNQKDSVKNLEAA
-247 VFKNDKITFYKF
+247 FKIDSVTF
-259 LTSKENSEAL
+259 N
-269 IDNVKV
+269 
-275 NDVDGFKGV
+275 
-284 VTAKKLK
+284 
-291 EDCTEVEY
+291 
-299 TYTYTDNT
+299 
-307 YGIKFTDTKTVNYTF
+307 
-322 ETPLSVS
+322 
-329 GEWNVK
+329 
-335 VSDKEVTDEDNKL
+335 
-348 YYKDETSFNKI
+348 
-359 TVSFDNA
+359 
-366 KVTYGGKE
+366 GKE
-374 ISGATNDSATE
+374 ISGYDAKTTLNGNSFDSSCGSNELEKENKLVATVYYEADNGKKYSAKSEFSFNYAEGDVTLSENGDDNAVYIDGNNIYTNSDSVTLSLNNDSGINDLTLELYKGDSTPDSKNKIENAIEFDHEKGTITIGNKDVKLSEIKRATLTITSSKYNLSKTYTISY
-385 DGSLKSEYFLNDK
+385 DTISKDNLKYSNTNENNERYYVNAEKGVTVTFNLVEIDKKLFNDENAEVTCDK
-398 EVSSAHLNIQTDS
+398 ENVEISFDKDIKKWKATIK
-411 NKSKDENILKV
+411 KSDD
-422 KYSYTVNGKTYETFE
+422 Y
-437 TFTFYCY
+437 TFTFSNNGFVQTVKIAKQDLYL
-444 VDSTAPEITSF
+444 DDKAPEIKSF
-455 EFATVESDVDKVL
+455 KIENGSSDSDKLL
-468 SFLTFGIYNN
+468 SFLTFGIYHNN
-478 DQVVVTVN
+478 VIKVTVN
-486 AEDKNIS
+486 AEDENIS
-493 SGIKKVSL
+493 SGIKDIVLYDGKNAIEGAACKVEGNKASR
-501 YNGEDGITADDNDYT
+501 I
-516 YENGVFSQTFT
+516 FT
-527 LACGENE
+527 L
-534 FNQYMLTA
+534 
-542 KAWDNVNNESAS
+542 D
-554 YTFEKTDKAEDLYS
+554 
-568 KGLKAK
+568 
-574 PSDSADTEVVTNTIA
+574 
-589 PIVTSITSK
+589 
-598 EYGSVKYTKA
+598 
-608 NKTEWYSGNVEFNI
+608 
-622 SAKDSTDDNYHTGI
+622 
-636 KSVTATFN
+636 
-644 GTDVSEKLK
+644 
-653 GLPVFT
+653 
-659 AEKVES
+659 
-665 VNDITF
+665 
-671 NTEGLNLN
+671 
-679 EGTNT
+679 
-684 VEVTVVNNSGM
+684 
-695 SSTKKYEVYVDT
+695 
-707 IKPEVSQFEFKT
+707 
-719 VKSDVDKILSFLTFG
+719 
-734 IYNNEKIQVT
+734 
-744 VSAYDVNNAE
+744 
-754 NAKSGIDYLEENH
+754 
-767 AEIQLYN
+767 
-774 GGEKIAADDN
+774 
-784 SYSYDE
+784 
-790 NGVLSRTFTLACG
+790 CG
-803 ENEFKQYMLTAKA
+803 ENEFKQYMLTAKVV
-816 WDNVHNESVSY
+816 DNVLYESESY
-827 TFEKPDK
+827 TFEKPEK

-839 SKELKAKPSDSAD
+839 SKELTAKISAAD
-852 IEVVTNTIAPI
+852 IEIVTNTI
-863 VTEIKSNAYGESSVK
+863 
-878 YTDDGKE
+878 
-885 WYSGDIQFS
+885 
-894 ISAKDSTD
+894 
-902 DKYHTG
+902 
-908 IKKVTATFNGTDVSK
+908 
-923 KLKGLPV
+923 
-930 FTAEKVESVND
+930 
-941 ITFNTEGLNL
+941 
-951 NEGTNTVEVTV
+951 
-962 VNNSGMSSTKKY
+962 
-974 EVYVDTIKPE
+974 
-984 VSQFEFKTVKSDVDK
+984 
-999 ILSFLTFGI
+999 
-1008 YNNEK
+1008 
-1013 IQVTVSAYDVNNA
+1013 
-1026 ENAKSGI
+1026 
-1033 DYLEENHAEIQ
+1033 
-1044 LYNGGEK
+1044 
-1051 IAADDNSYS
+1051 
-1060 YDENGVL
+1060 
-1067 SRTFTL
+1067 
-1073 ACGENEFKQYML
+1073 
-1085 TAKAWDNVHNESV
+1085 
-1098 SYTFEKPD
+1098 KPD
-1106 KAEDLYSKGLKAKQS
+1106 
-1121 DSADTEV
+1121 
-1128 VTNTIAPIVTSI
+1128 VTSI
-1140 TSKAY
+1140 TSNAY
-1145 GDDSVKY
+1145 GDNSVKY

-1214 DITFNTEGLNLNE
+1214 DITFNTEGLNLND

-1239 SGMSSTKKY
+1239 SGVSSNETY

-1259 SQFEF
+1259 SQFKFE
-1264 KTVKS
+1264 TVKS

-1308 YLEENHAEIQLYNG
+1308 YLEENHAEIQLYSVANQD
-1322 GEKIAADDNSYSYDE
+1322 KITAGDYNYKD
-1337 NGVLSRTFTLACGE
+1337 GILSRTFTLDCRE

-1361 KAWDNVHNES
+1361 KAWDNVHNVS
-1371 ESYTFEKPDKA
+1371 ASYTFEKPDKA
-1382 EDLYSKEL
+1382 EDLYSKGL
-1390 KAKPSDSADTEVVTN
+1390 KAKQSDSADTEVVTN
-1405 TIKPIV
+1405 TIAPIV
-1411 TSIISEENGNTKKY
+1411 TEIKSNAYGESSVKY
-1425 TDENSGKEWYSGD
+1425 TDDGKEWYSGD
-1438 DINFFISAEDSEDYE
+1438 IQFSISAKDSTDDKYHTGIKKVTATFNGTDVSEKLKGLPVFTAEKVESVNDITFNTEGLNLNDGTNTVEVTVVNNSGVSSNETYEVYVDTIKPEVSQFKFETVKSDVDKILSFLTFGIYNNEKIQVTVSAYDVNNAENAKSGIDYLEENHAEIQLYSVANQDKITAGDYNYKDGILSRTFTLDCRENEFKQYMLTAKAWDNVHNVSASYTFEKPDKAEDLYSKGLKAKQSDSADTEVVTNTIAPIVTSITSNAYGDDSVKYTDSENREWYSNNIQFNISADDSE
-1453 HHTGIKSI
+1453 VANHHTGIKSV
-1461 TAKLNGTGVD
+1461 TATFNGTDVSEKLKG
-1471 LQIYDYNKSK
+1471 
-1481 YIDLPDNY
+1481 LPTFTDKK
-1489 FSENDVEWINEVTFN
+1489 FESVSDITFN
-1504 TKGMKLNEGENTI
+1504 TEGMTLKDGENKV
-1517 EVKVINNSGMSASKP
+1517 EVTVVNN
-1532 YKFYIDRTA
+1532 
-1541 PTIEK
+1541 
-1546 FTIITDEQS
+1546 
-1555 EDTGRVLTNR
+1555 
-1565 EFEKQEY
+1565 
-1572 RYYFNKDTKITVSA
+1572 
-1586 KDIGSGVSSISLITK
+1586 SGVSSTKEYIVYVDTTAPKITSFTIK
-1601 DISGNEEQ
+1601 NNSQNPIVDETSSQKYSYYFQTDTQVTVNADDNAEDKGNYSGIKTIYFRAYDVVTGEEYKSSKNVSTD
-1609 ENATASNFSTD
+1609 NATASA
-1620 GSVTFTVKAEF
+1620 TFTVKANF
-1631 KGEIYAYAVD
+1631 KGELYAYAVD
-1641 RVENEGEKKKPDD
+1641 NVDNNGKTQHGEKKPDD

-1790 NLSIDKTKPVI
+1790 SLSIDKTKPVI

-1857 HNHNTADPD
+1857 HNNNTADPD

-1953 VAAEGATA
+1953 VTAEGTTA

-2029 GTVAPVVTYKD
+2029 GTVAPVVTYRD
-2040 DNFTDDHDFKFTK
+2040 DNFADDHDFRFTK

-2129 SKKLINN
+2129 SEKLIKN
-2136 GYTNAEQDIVIEEIN
+2136 GYTNAEQDIVVEEIN
-2151 VTPLTKHSVTLAKSG
+2151 VSPLTKHSVTLAKSG

-2276 DDNLDKSKLVVTLD
+2276 DDNLDKSKLFVTLD

>member
-35 SSGTEGNNGS
+35 SSGAESSSSENSTK
-45 ANTIFVKS
+45 TIYVNSTK
-53 YHQPVLFDS
+53 QPILFDS
-62 NGNVKS
+62 VGNFKEIIPKVKKNIYSTEAENGDKIALFTDIGNGNS
-68 VLTKKDGTYTG
+68 V
-79 TNVNSSDQIVFLRND
+79 
-94 VAKEITVGNTI
+94 
-105 VFYKKSSNTSTTDDA
+105 VFYKTTEWTPSA
-120 EPYDRI
+120 YM
-126 HVWKENGESYKEW
+126 WKEDSSENPDKNAAWPGE
-139 KSDDAIMKK
+139 AMKK
-148 YSGNLY
+148 YGDSNSSLY
-154 YYIYPSDKNKV
+154 YYVYGSAKGFDKV
-165 IFHNGL
+165 IFNDGNDQNGDQTD
-171 NDDEVG
+171 N
-177 VKKSKEWDLNEW
+177 KDLKAWN
-189 QVYTKNGL
+189 VYTKTS
-197 AGSLL
+197 AGRPICDSLTKCDVSDNFNVYEYADSKL
-202 NTLPT
+202 SGKNISAPQGMGATIEIAGTKYTVCGDGAKSEITCYEDDEITSLTANTVDGYT
-207 CKVGDNNAFSYY
+207 AKVTNSVVGDNQITYSVTYTNKTYGMQFSV
-219 SGKITSE
+219 E
-226 KIEKSDKFGAT
+226 NT
-237 VTDVAGNESD
+237 VTFIKNPRLVLEGKWTVTFNGEKYENGDTICNQKDSVKNLEAA
-247 VFKNDKITFYKF
+247 FKIDSVTF
-259 LTSKENSEAL
+259 N
-269 IDNVKV
+269 
-275 NDVDGFKGV
+275 
-284 VTAKKLK
+284 
-291 EDCTEVEY
+291 
-299 TYTYTDNT
+299 
-307 YGIKFTDTKTVNYTF
+307 
-322 ETPLSVS
+322 
-329 GEWNVK
+329 
-335 VSDKEVTDEDNKL
+335 
-348 YYKDETSFNKI
+348 
-359 TVSFDNA
+359 
-366 KVTYGGKE
+366 GKE
-374 ISGATNDSATE
+374 ISGYDAKTTLNGNSFDSSCESSELKDANELVATVCYEGYDAESVFSFKYAEGDVTLSENGDDKTVYIDDNNGNNIYTNSDSVT
-385 DGSLKSEYFLNDK
+385 LTLNDK
-398 EVSSAHLNIQTDS
+398 SKIEDLTLELYKGDSTPDSKNKIENAIEFDHEKGTITIGNKDVKLSEIKKATLTITSSTYNLSKTYTISYDTI
-411 NKSKDENILKV
+411 SKDNL
-422 KYSYTVNGKTYETFE
+422 KYSNTNENNERYYVNAEKGVTVTFNLVGIDKKLFNDE
-437 TFTFYCY
+437 NAEVTRDKENVEISFDKDIKKWKATIKKSDDYTFTFSNNGFVQTVKIAKQDLYL
-444 VDSTAPEITSF
+444 DDKAPEIKSF
-455 EFATVESDVDKVL
+455 KIENGSSDSDKLL
-468 SFLTFGIYNN
+468 SFLTFGIYHNN
-478 DQVVVTVN
+478 VIKVKVN

-493 SGIKKVSL
+493 SGIKDIVLYDGKNAIEGAACKVEGNKASR
-501 YNGEDGITADDNDYT
+501 I
-516 YENGVFSQTFT
+516 FT
-527 LACGENE
+527 L
-534 FNQYMLTA
+534 
-542 KAWDNVNNESAS
+542 D
-554 YTFEKTDKAEDLYS
+554 
-568 KGLKAK
+568 
-574 PSDSADTEVVTNTIA
+574 
-589 PIVTSITSK
+589 
-598 EYGSVKYTKA
+598 
-608 NKTEWYSGNVEFNI
+608 
-622 SAKDSTDDNYHTGI
+622 
-636 KSVTATFN
+636 
-644 GTDVSEKLK
+644 
-653 GLPVFT
+653 
-659 AEKVES
+659 
-665 VNDITF
+665 
-671 NTEGLNLN
+671 
-679 EGTNT
+679 
-684 VEVTVVNNSGM
+684 
-695 SSTKKYEVYVDT
+695 
-707 IKPEVSQFEFKT
+707 
-719 VKSDVDKILSFLTFG
+719 
-734 IYNNEKIQVT
+734 
-744 VSAYDVNNAE
+744 
-754 NAKSGIDYLEENH
+754 
-767 AEIQLYN
+767 
-774 GGEKIAADDN
+774 
-784 SYSYDE
+784 
-790 NGVLSRTFTLACG
+790 CG
-803 ENEFKQYMLTAKA
+803 ENEFKQYMLTAKVV
-816 WDNVHNESVSY
+816 DNVLYESESY
-827 TFEKPDK
+827 TFEKPEK

-839 SKELKAKPSDSAD
+839 SKELTAKISAAD
-852 IEVVTNTIAPI
+852 IEIVTNTI
-863 VTEIKSNAYGESSVK
+863 
-878 YTDDGKE
+878 
-885 WYSGDIQFS
+885 
-894 ISAKDSTD
+894 
-902 DKYHTG
+902 
-908 IKKVTATFNGTDVSK
+908 
-923 KLKGLPV
+923 
-930 FTAEKVESVND
+930 
-941 ITFNTEGLNL
+941 
-951 NEGTNTVEVTV
+951 
-962 VNNSGMSSTKKY
+962 
-974 EVYVDTIKPE
+974 
-984 VSQFEFKTVKSDVDK
+984 
-999 ILSFLTFGI
+999 
-1008 YNNEK
+1008 
-1013 IQVTVSAYDVNNA
+1013 
-1026 ENAKSGI
+1026 
-1033 DYLEENHAEIQ
+1033 
-1044 LYNGGEK
+1044 
-1051 IAADDNSYS
+1051 
-1060 YDENGVL
+1060 
-1067 SRTFTL
+1067 
-1073 ACGENEFKQYML
+1073 
-1085 TAKAWDNVHNESV
+1085 
-1098 SYTFEKPD
+1098 KPD
-1106 KAEDLYSKGLKAKQS
+1106 
-1121 DSADTEV
+1121 
-1128 VTNTIAPIVTSI
+1128 VTSI
-1140 TSKAY
+1140 TSNAY
-1145 GDDSVKY
+1145 GDNSVKY

-1308 YLEENHAEIQLYNG
+1308 YLEENHAEIELYNG
-1322 GEKIAADDNSYSYDE
+1322 KEKIAADDNSYSYDE

-1371 ESYTFEKPDKA
+1371 VSYTFEKPDKA
-1382 EDLYSKEL
+1382 EDLYSKGL
-1390 KAKPSDSADTEVVTN
+1390 KAKESGSADTEVVTNTIAPIVTSITSNTPKEDGESSVKYTDEDGKEWYSNGVEFHIYAKDSSDNKHHTGIKSVTAKFNGNEVALSGLPTFTDKKFESVSDITFNTKVKSGENKVEVTVMNNSGVSSTKTYVVYGDITPPEVENFSFSRSETENDKLLSFLTFGIYSNNKIKVTVTAKDPAKDEKGNKTVYGIGNYSEKNHAEIQLYSVANQDKITAGDYNYKDGILSRTFTLDCRENEFKQYMLTAKAWDNVHNVSASYTFEKPDKAEDLYSKGLKAKQSDSADTEVVTN
-1405 TIKPIV
+1405 TIAPIV
-1411 TSIISEENGNTKKY
+1411 TSITSKEHGSVKY
-1425 TDENSGKEWYSGD
+1425 TKADKKEWYSGN
-1438 DINFFISAEDSEDYE
+1438 IEFNISAKDSSDNK
-1453 HHTGIKSI
+1453 HHTGIKSV
-1461 TAKLNGTGVD
+1461 TAKFNTKEVKLNG
-1471 LQIYDYNKSK
+1471 
-1481 YIDLPDNY
+1481 LPKFTDKK
-1489 FSENDVEWINEVTFN
+1489 FESVSDITFN
-1504 TKGMKLNEGENTI
+1504 TDGMPLNEGTNTV
-1517 EVKVINNSGMSASKP
+1517 EVTVVNN
-1532 YKFYIDRTA
+1532 
-1541 PTIEK
+1541 
-1546 FTIITDEQS
+1546 
-1555 EDTGRVLTNR
+1555 
-1565 EFEKQEY
+1565 
-1572 RYYFNKDTKITVSA
+1572 
-1586 KDIGSGVSSISLITK
+1586 SGVSSNETYDVYVDKTAPEITSF
-1601 DISGNEEQ
+1601 DIQNNDKQKIVDLTPEKQHYNYYFQTDTQVTVNADDNAEDKGNYSGIKTIYFRAYDVVTGEEYKSSK
-1609 ENATASNFSTD
+1609 NVSTDNDTASA
-1620 GSVTFTVKAEF
+1620 TFTVKANF
-1631 KGEIYAYAVD
+1631 KGELYAYAVD
-1641 RVENEGEKKKPDD
+1641 NVDNNGKTQHGEKKPDD

-1668 VTMSRAKAS
+1668 VTMSRTKAS

-1790 NLSIDKTKPVI
+1790 SLSIDKTKPVI

-1857 HNHNTADPD
+1857 HNNNTADPD

-1953 VAAEGATA
+1953 VTAEGTTA

-2003 KVDSFYIDKTAP
+2003 KVYSFYIDKTAP

-2029 GTVAPVVTYKD
+2029 GTVAPVVTYRD
-2040 DNFTDDHDFKFTK
+2040 DNFTDDHDFKFTR
-2053 IDINGK
+2053 IDINSK

-2070 GGNGV
+2070 DGNGV

-2129 SKKLINN
+2129 SEKLIKN
-2136 GYTNAEQDIVIEEIN
+2136 GYTNAEQDIVVEEIN
-2151 VTPLTKHSVTLAKSG
+2151 VSPLTKHSVTLAKSG

-2320 KAETGGIKENLK
+2320 KAETGGVKENLK

>member
-1 MELNFSKKTRKIVA
+1 MDLNFSKKTRKIVA

-35 SSGTEGNNGS
+35 SSGAESSSSENSTK
-45 ANTIFVKS
+45 TIYVNSTK
-53 YHQPVLFDS
+53 QPILFDS
-62 NGNVKS
+62 VGNFKEIIPKVKKNIYSTEAENGDKIALFTDIGNGNS
-68 VLTKKDGTYTG
+68 V
-79 TNVNSSDQIVFLRND
+79 
-94 VAKEITVGNTI
+94 
-105 VFYKKSSNTSTTDDA
+105 VFYKTTEWTPSAYMWKEDSSENPDKNAAWPGEAMKKYGDSNSSLYYYVYKSAKGFDKVIFNDGNDQNGDQTDNKDLKAWNVYTKTSAGRPICDSLTKCDVSDNFNVYEYADSKLSGKNISAPQGMGATIEIAGTKYTVCGDGAKSEITCYEDDEITSLTANTVDDYTAKVTDSVVGDNQITYSVTYTNKTYGMQFSVENTVTFIKKPRLVLDGKWTVTFNGKKYENGDTTICNQKDSVKNLEAAFKIDSVTFNGNEISGYDAKTTLNGNSFDSSCGSNELEKENKLVATVYYEADNGKKYSAESVFSFKYAEGDVTLSENGDDKTVYFDGNNIYTNSDSVTLTLNDESKIEDLTLELYKGDSTPDSKNKIENAIEFDHEKGTITIGNKDVKLSEIKRATLTITSSKYNLSKTYTISYDTISKDNLKYSNTNENNERYYVNA
-120 EPYDRI
+120 EKGVTVTFNLVEIDKKLFNDENAE
-126 HVWKENGESYKEW
+126 VTCDKENGVKISFNKDNKEW
-139 KSDDAIMKK
+139 KATIT
-148 YSGNLY
+148 
-154 YYIYPSDKNKV
+154 
-165 IFHNGL
+165 
-171 NDDEVG
+171 
-177 VKKSKEWDLNEW
+177 KSAD
-189 QVYTKNGL
+189 Y
-197 AGSLL
+197 
-202 NTLPT
+202 
-207 CKVGDNNAFSYY
+207 
-219 SGKITSE
+219 
-226 KIEKSDKFGAT
+226 
-237 VTDVAGNESD
+237 
-247 VFKNDKITFYKF
+247 
-259 LTSKENSEAL
+259 
-269 IDNVKV
+269 
-275 NDVDGFKGV
+275 
-284 VTAKKLK
+284 
-291 EDCTEVEY
+291 
-299 TYTYTDNT
+299 
-307 YGIKFTDTKTVNYTF
+307 
-322 ETPLSVS
+322 
-329 GEWNVK
+329 
-335 VSDKEVTDEDNKL
+335 
-348 YYKDETSFNKI
+348 
-359 TVSFDNA
+359 
-366 KVTYGGKE
+366 
-374 ISGATNDSATE
+374 
-385 DGSLKSEYFLNDK
+385 
-398 EVSSAHLNIQTDS
+398 
-411 NKSKDENILKV
+411 
-422 KYSYTVNGKTYETFE
+422 
-437 TFTFYCY
+437 TFTFSNNGFVQTVKITKQDLYLDDKAPKIKSFKIENGSS
-444 VDSTAPEITSF
+444 DS
-455 EFATVESDVDKVL
+455 DKLL
-468 SFLTFGIYNN
+468 SFLTFGIYHNN
-478 DQVVVTVN
+478 VIKVTVN
-486 AEDKNIS
+486 AEDEDIS
-493 SGIKKVSL
+493 SGIKDIVLYDGKNAIEGAACKVEGNKASR
-501 YNGEDGITADDNDYT
+501 I
-516 YENGVFSQTFT
+516 FT
-527 LACGENE
+527 L
-534 FNQYMLTA
+534 
-542 KAWDNVNNESAS
+542 D
-554 YTFEKTDKAEDLYS
+554 
-568 KGLKAK
+568 
-574 PSDSADTEVVTNTIA
+574 
-589 PIVTSITSK
+589 
-598 EYGSVKYTKA
+598 
-608 NKTEWYSGNVEFNI
+608 
-622 SAKDSTDDNYHTGI
+622 
-636 KSVTATFN
+636 
-644 GTDVSEKLK
+644 
-653 GLPVFT
+653 
-659 AEKVES
+659 
-665 VNDITF
+665 
-671 NTEGLNLN
+671 
-679 EGTNT
+679 
-684 VEVTVVNNSGM
+684 
-695 SSTKKYEVYVDT
+695 
-707 IKPEVSQFEFKT
+707 
-719 VKSDVDKILSFLTFG
+719 
-734 IYNNEKIQVT
+734 
-744 VSAYDVNNAE
+744 
-754 NAKSGIDYLEENH
+754 
-767 AEIQLYN
+767 
-774 GGEKIAADDN
+774 
-784 SYSYDE
+784 
-790 NGVLSRTFTLACG
+790 CG
-803 ENEFKQYMLTAKA
+803 ENEFKQYMLTAKVV
-816 WDNVHNESVSY
+816 DNVLYESESY
-827 TFEKPDK
+827 TFEKPEK

-839 SKELKAKPSDSAD
+839 SKELTAKISAAD
-852 IEVVTNTIAPI
+852 IEIVTNTIKPD
-863 VTEIKSNAYGESSVK
+863 VTSITSNAYGDNSVK
-878 YTDDGKE
+878 YTDSENRE
-885 WYSGDIQFS
+885 WYSNNIQFN
-894 ISAKDSTD
+894 ISADDSEVANH
-902 DKYHTG
+902 HTG
-908 IKKVTATFNGTDVSK
+908 IKSVTATFNGTDVSK

-1098 SYTFEKPD
+1098 SYTFEKPE
-1106 KAEDLYSKGLKAKQS
+1106 KPKNPEDWYLKSKILDAKPS
-1121 DSADTEV
+1121 DSADTEVVTNTIVPIVTEIKSNAYGESSVKYTDEYGKEWYSNGVEFHIYAKDSSDNKHHTGIKSVTAKFNDEEVTLSGLPTFTDKKFESVSDITFNTKVKSGENKVEVTVMNNSGVLSTKTYVVYGDITPPEVENFSFSRSETGADKLLSFLTFGIYSNNKIKVTVTAKDLAKDEKGNKTVYGIGNYSEKNHAEIQLYSVANQDKITAGDYNYKDGILSRTFTLDCRENEFKQYMLTAKAWDNVHNESVSYTFEKPETAEFIKNKTTKTFTAIQAEGVKITEV

-1140 TSKAY
+1140 TSKEY
-1145 GDDSVKY
+1145 SSVKY
-1152 TDSENRE
+1152 TKADKKE
-1159 WYSNNIQFNISADDS
+1159 WYSGNIEFNISAKDSTDD
-1174 EVANHHTGI
+1174 NYHTGI

-1203 VFTAEKVESVN
+1203 TFTDKKFESVS
-1214 DITFNTEGLNLNE
+1214 DITFNTEGMTLKDGENK
-1227 GTNTVEVTVVNN
+1227 VEVTVVNN
-1239 SGMSSTKKY
+1239 SGVSSTKEY
-1248 EVYVDTIKPEV
+1248 IVYVDTTAPKITSFTIKNN
-1259 SQFEF
+1259 SQNPI
-1264 KTVKS
+1264 
-1269 DVDKILSFLTF
+1269 VDETSSQKYSYYFQTDT
-1280 GIYNNEKIQVTVS
+1280 QVTVNADDNAEDKGNYS
-1293 AYDVNNAENAKSGID
+1293 GIKTIYFRAYDVVTGEEYKS
-1308 YLEENHAEIQLYNG
+1308 
-1322 GEKIAADDNSYSYDE
+1322 
-1337 NGVLSRTFTLACGE
+1337 
-1351 NEFKQYMLTA
+1351 
-1361 KAWDNVHNES
+1361 
-1371 ESYTFEKPDKA
+1371 
-1382 EDLYSKEL
+1382 SK
-1390 KAKPSDSADTEVVTN
+1390 N
-1405 TIKPIV
+1405 
-1411 TSIISEENGNTKKY
+1411 IS
-1425 TDENSGKEWYSGD
+1425 TD
-1438 DINFFISAEDSEDYE
+1438 
-1453 HHTGIKSI
+1453 
-1461 TAKLNGTGVD
+1461 
-1471 LQIYDYNKSK
+1471 
-1481 YIDLPDNY
+1481 
-1489 FSENDVEWINEVTFN
+1489 
-1504 TKGMKLNEGENTI
+1504 
-1517 EVKVINNSGMSASKP
+1517 
-1532 YKFYIDRTA
+1532 
-1541 PTIEK
+1541 
-1546 FTIITDEQS
+1546 
-1555 EDTGRVLTNR
+1555 
-1565 EFEKQEY
+1565 
-1572 RYYFNKDTKITVSA
+1572 
-1586 KDIGSGVSSISLITK
+1586 
-1601 DISGNEEQ
+1601 
-1609 ENATASNFSTD
+1609 NATASA
-1620 GSVTFTVKAEF
+1620 TFTVKANF
-1631 KGEIYAYAVD
+1631 KGELYAYAVD
-1641 RVENEGEKKKPDD
+1641 NVDNNGKTQHGEKKPDD

-1790 NLSIDKTKPVI
+1790 SLSIDKTKPAI
-1801 DVKYDNNEHTT
+1801 GVKYDNNEHTT

-1857 HNHNTADPD
+1857 HNNNTADPD

-1953 VAAEGATA
+1953 VTAEGTTA

-2029 GTVAPVVTYKD
+2029 GTVAPVVTYRD
-2040 DNFTDDHDFKFTK
+2040 DNFTDDHDFRFTK

-2117 NRFGSTFKASDE
+2117 NRFGSTFRTTDE
-2129 SKKLINN
+2129 LTEKLFES
-2136 GYTNAEQDIVIEEIN
+2136 GYTNAEQDIVVEEIN

-2222 NRMAD
+2222 NRMAN

>member
-35 SSGTEGNNGS
+35 SSGAEGNNGS

-53 YHQPVLFDS
+53 DHQPVLFDS

-94 VAKEITVGNTI
+94 VAKGITVGNTI

-126 HVWKENGESYKEW
+126 HVWKENGEPYKEW

-284 VTAKKLK
+284 VTAQKLK

-322 ETPLSVS
+322 EAPLSVS
-329 GEWNVK
+329 GKWNVK
-335 VSDKEVTDEDNKL
+335 VNDEEVTDENNKL
-348 YYKDETSFNKI
+348 YCKDEASFNKI

-398 EVSSAHLNIQTDS
+398 EVSSDSLNIQTDS
-411 NKSKDENILKV
+411 NKSEDENILKV

-486 AEDKNIS
+486 AKDEKIS
-493 SGIKKVSL
+493 SGIKEISL
-501 YNGEDGITADDNDYT
+501 YNGEDEITADDNDYT

-542 KAWDNVNNESAS
+542 KAWDNVHN
-554 YTFEKTDKAEDLYS
+554 
-568 KGLKAK
+568 
-574 PSDSADTEVVTNTIA
+574 
-589 PIVTSITSK
+589 
-598 EYGSVKYTKA
+598 
-608 NKTEWYSGNVEFNI
+608 
-622 SAKDSTDDNYHTGI
+622 
-636 KSVTATFN
+636 
-644 GTDVSEKLK
+644 
-653 GLPVFT
+653 
-659 AEKVES
+659 
-665 VNDITF
+665 
-671 NTEGLNLN
+671 
-679 EGTNT
+679 
-684 VEVTVVNNSGM
+684 
-695 SSTKKYEVYVDT
+695 
-707 IKPEVSQFEFKT
+707 
-719 VKSDVDKILSFLTFG
+719 
-734 IYNNEKIQVT
+734 
-744 VSAYDVNNAE
+744 VSA
-754 NAKSGIDYLEENH
+754 
-767 AEIQLYN
+767 
-774 GGEKIAADDN
+774 
-784 SYSYDE
+784 
-790 NGVLSRTFTLACG
+790 
-803 ENEFKQYMLTAKA
+803 
-816 WDNVHNESVSY
+816 
-827 TFEKPDK
+827 
-834 AEDLY
+834 
-839 SKELKAKPSDSAD
+839 
-852 IEVVTNTIAPI
+852 
-863 VTEIKSNAYGESSVK
+863 
-878 YTDDGKE
+878 
-885 WYSGDIQFS
+885 
-894 ISAKDSTD
+894 
-902 DKYHTG
+902 
-908 IKKVTATFNGTDVSK
+908 
-923 KLKGLPV
+923 
-930 FTAEKVESVND
+930 
-941 ITFNTEGLNL
+941 
-951 NEGTNTVEVTV
+951 
-962 VNNSGMSSTKKY
+962 
-974 EVYVDTIKPE
+974 
-984 VSQFEFKTVKSDVDK
+984 
-999 ILSFLTFGI
+999 
-1008 YNNEK
+1008 
-1013 IQVTVSAYDVNNA
+1013 
-1026 ENAKSGI
+1026 
-1033 DYLEENHAEIQ
+1033 
-1044 LYNGGEK
+1044 
-1051 IAADDNSYS
+1051 
-1060 YDENGVL
+1060 
-1067 SRTFTL
+1067 
-1073 ACGENEFKQYML
+1073 
-1085 TAKAWDNVHNESV
+1085 

-1128 VTNTIAPIVTSI
+1128 VTNTIAPIVTEIKSN
-1140 TSKAY
+1140 AY
-1145 GDDSVKY
+1145 GDNSVKY

-1214 DITFNTEGLNLNE
+1214 DITFNTEGLKLNE
-1227 GTNTVEVTVVNN
+1227 GTNKVEVTVVNN
-1239 SGMSSTKKY
+1239 SGMSSTEEY
-1248 EVYVDTIKPEV
+1248 VVYVDKLKPVV
-1259 SQFEF
+1259 SQFKFE
-1264 KTVKS
+1264 TVES
-1269 DVDKILSFLTF
+1269 DVDKVLSFLTF

-1337 NGVLSRTFTLACGE
+1337 NGILSRTFTLACGE
-1351 NEFKQYMLTA
+1351 TEFKQYMLTA
-1361 KAWDNVHNES
+1361 KAWDNVHNMS
-1371 ESYTFEKPDKA
+1371 ASYTFEKTDKA
-1382 EDLYSKEL
+1382 EDLYSKGL
-1390 KAKPSDSADTEVVTN
+1390 KAKQSDSADTEVVTN
-1405 TIKPIV
+1405 TIAPIV
-1411 TSIISEENGNTKKY
+1411 TEIKSNAYGDNSVKY
-1425 TDENSGKEWYSGD
+1425 TDSENREWYSNN
-1438 DINFFISAEDSEDYE
+1438 IQFNISADDSEVAN
-1453 HHTGIKSI
+1453 HHTGIKSV
-1461 TAKLNGTGVD
+1461 TATFNGTDVSEKLKG
-1471 LQIYDYNKSK
+1471 
-1481 YIDLPDNY
+1481 LPTFTDKK
-1489 FSENDVEWINEVTFN
+1489 FESVSDITFN
-1504 TKGMKLNEGENTI
+1504 TEGMTLKDGENKV
-1517 EVKVINNSGMSASKP
+1517 EVTVVNN
-1532 YKFYIDRTA
+1532 
-1541 PTIEK
+1541 
-1546 FTIITDEQS
+1546 
-1555 EDTGRVLTNR
+1555 
-1565 EFEKQEY
+1565 
-1572 RYYFNKDTKITVSA
+1572 
-1586 KDIGSGVSSISLITK
+1586 SGVSSTKEYIVYVDTTAPKITSFTIK
-1601 DISGNEEQ
+1601 NNSQNPIVDETSSQKYSYYFQTDTQVTVNADDNAEDKGNYSGIKTIYFRAYDVVTGEEYKSSKNVSTD
-1609 ENATASNFSTD
+1609 NATASA
-1620 GSVTFTVKAEF
+1620 TFTVKANF
-1631 KGEIYAYAVD
+1631 KGELYAYAVD
-1641 RVENEGEKKKPDD
+1641 NVDNNGKTQHGEKKPDD

-1668 VTMSRAKAS
+1668 VTMSRTKAS

-1706 AEIKVSDYTN
+1706 ATITVYDYKN
-1716 TVTNTISVSVDN
+1716 D
-1728 NGNITS
+1728 
-1734 SGNGSVTVTGTKAKN
+1734 VTGTIYAEIGNDGSIKKTEVTGSVN
-1749 TNDNLI
+1749 NIIFNDDYTTSKDNLLPKLVI
-1755 TNIVVDYV
+1755 DYV

-1790 NLSIDKTKPVI
+1790 SLSIDKTKPVI

-1857 HNHNTADPD
+1857 HNNNTADPD

-1953 VAAEGATA
+1953 VTAEGATA

-2029 GTVAPVVTYKD
+2029 GTVAPVVTYRD
-2040 DNFTDDHDFKFTK
+2040 DNFADDHDFRFTK

-2297 EDYTIVDDKDGSIAG
+2297 KDYTIVDDKDGSIAG

>member
-1 MELNFSKKTRKIVA
+1 MDLNFSKKTRKIVA

-35 SSGTEGNNGS
+35 SSGAESSSSENSTK
-45 ANTIFVKS
+45 TIYVNSTK
-53 YHQPVLFDS
+53 QPILFDS
-62 NGNVKS
+62 AGNFKEIIPKVKKNIYSTEAENGDKIALFTDIGNGNS
-68 VLTKKDGTYTG
+68 V
-79 TNVNSSDQIVFLRND
+79 
-94 VAKEITVGNTI
+94 
-105 VFYKKSSNTSTTDDA
+105 VFYKTTEWTPSAYMWKEDSSENPDKNAAWPGEAMKKYGDSNSSLYYYVYKSAKGFDKVIFNDGNDQNGDQTDNKDLKAWNVYTKTSAGRPICDSLTKCDVSDNFNVYEYADSKLSGKNISAPQGMGATIEIAGTKYTVCGDGAKSEITCYEDDKITSLTANTVDGYTAKVTNSVVGDNQITYSVTYTNKTYGMQFSVENTVTFIKKPRLVLEGKWNVTFDGKPVNDEGTICKQKGIEKELKASFDIEKVTFKGTEITEGYETAITLNDNKFNSSCESSNLKDNNTLVVTVTYKTDKEDTSTSTFKFSYAEGNAELSKDGGDTSVYFKGKNIYTNTNKDEITLKLTKSENVDDVTFSLRKGVSTPDSSNEIKDA
-120 EPYDRI
+120 VKREGDKVIIDNTKLKLSDIKEATLTLKSEKFGISDDYALIYDTI
-126 HVWKENGESYKEW
+126 SKDNFTYSNTNENGRYFVNANTGVTVTFNLEGIDKDLFNNESAKVTCDKEVDDISFKDNVW
-139 KSDDAIMKK
+139 TATIKKSDD
-148 YSGNLY
+148 Y
-154 YYIYPSDKNKV
+154 
-165 IFHNGL
+165 
-171 NDDEVG
+171 
-177 VKKSKEWDLNEW
+177 
-189 QVYTKNGL
+189 
-197 AGSLL
+197 
-202 NTLPT
+202 
-207 CKVGDNNAFSYY
+207 
-219 SGKITSE
+219 
-226 KIEKSDKFGAT
+226 
-237 VTDVAGNESD
+237 
-247 VFKNDKITFYKF
+247 
-259 LTSKENSEAL
+259 
-269 IDNVKV
+269 
-275 NDVDGFKGV
+275 
-284 VTAKKLK
+284 
-291 EDCTEVEY
+291 
-299 TYTYTDNT
+299 
-307 YGIKFTDTKTVNYTF
+307 
-322 ETPLSVS
+322 
-329 GEWNVK
+329 
-335 VSDKEVTDEDNKL
+335 
-348 YYKDETSFNKI
+348 
-359 TVSFDNA
+359 
-366 KVTYGGKE
+366 
-374 ISGATNDSATE
+374 
-385 DGSLKSEYFLNDK
+385 
-398 EVSSAHLNIQTDS
+398 
-411 NKSKDENILKV
+411 
-422 KYSYTVNGKTYETFE
+422 
-437 TFTFYCY
+437 TFTFSNNGFVQTVKLTKEEDLYL
-444 VDSTAPEITSF
+444 DDTAPKITGFSF
-455 EFATVESDVDKVL
+455 QTAESDTDKLL

-478 DQVVVTVN
+478 DKIIVTVK
-486 AEDKNIS
+486 AEDENVS
-493 SGIKKVSL
+493 SGINNIVL
-501 YNGEDGITADDNDYT
+501 YNGEDEITGAACKIDGNKA
-516 YENGVFSQTFT
+516 SRIFT
-527 LACGENE
+527 L
-534 FNQYMLTA
+534 
-542 KAWDNVNNESAS
+542 D
-554 YTFEKTDKAEDLYS
+554 
-568 KGLKAK
+568 
-574 PSDSADTEVVTNTIA
+574 
-589 PIVTSITSK
+589 
-598 EYGSVKYTKA
+598 
-608 NKTEWYSGNVEFNI
+608 
-622 SAKDSTDDNYHTGI
+622 
-636 KSVTATFN
+636 
-644 GTDVSEKLK
+644 
-653 GLPVFT
+653 
-659 AEKVES
+659 
-665 VNDITF
+665 
-671 NTEGLNLN
+671 
-679 EGTNT
+679 
-684 VEVTVVNNSGM
+684 
-695 SSTKKYEVYVDT
+695 
-707 IKPEVSQFEFKT
+707 
-719 VKSDVDKILSFLTFG
+719 
-734 IYNNEKIQVT
+734 
-744 VSAYDVNNAE
+744 
-754 NAKSGIDYLEENH
+754 
-767 AEIQLYN
+767 
-774 GGEKIAADDN
+774 
-784 SYSYDE
+784 
-790 NGVLSRTFTLACG
+790 CG
-803 ENEFKQYMLTAKA
+803 ENEFKQYMLTAKVV
-816 WDNVHNESVSY
+816 DNVLYESESY
-827 TFEKPDK
+827 TFEKPEK

-839 SKELKAKPSDSAD
+839 SKELTAKISAAD
-852 IEVVTNTIAPI
+852 IEIVTNTIKPD
-863 VTEIKSNAYGESSVK
+863 VTSITSNAYGDNSVK
-878 YTDDGKE
+878 YTDSENRE
-885 WYSGDIQFS
+885 WYSNNIQFN
-894 ISAKDSTD
+894 ISADDSEVANR
-902 DKYHTG
+902 HTG
-908 IKKVTATFNGTDVSK
+908 IKSVTATFNGTDVSK

-1060 YDENGVL
+1060 YENGVL

-1073 ACGENEFKQYML
+1073 DCGENEFKQYML

-1140 TSKAY
+1140 TSNTPKED
-1145 GDDSVKY
+1145 GESSVKY
-1152 TDSENRE
+1152 TDEDGKE
-1159 WYSNNIQFNISADDS
+1159 WYSNGVEFHIYAKDS
-1174 EVANHHTGI
+1174 SDNKHHTGI
-1183 KSVTATFNGTD
+1183 KSVTAKFNGNE
-1194 VSEKLKGLP
+1194 VALSGLP
-1203 VFTAEKVESVN
+1203 TFTDKKFESVS
-1214 DITFNTEGLNLNE
+1214 DITFNTKVKSGENK
-1227 GTNTVEVTVVNN
+1227 VEVTVMNN
-1239 SGMSSTKKY
+1239 SGVLSTKTY
-1248 EVYVDTIKPEV
+1248 VVYGDITPPEV
-1259 SQFEF
+1259 ENFSFSRSE
-1264 KTVKS
+1264 TEN
-1269 DVDKILSFLTF
+1269 DKLLSFLTF
-1280 GIYNNEKIQVTVS
+1280 GIYSNNKIKVTVT
-1293 AYDVNNAENAKSGID
+1293 AKDPAKDEKGNKTVYGIGN
-1308 YLEENHAEIQLYNG
+1308 YSEKNHAEIQLYSVANQD
-1322 GEKIAADDNSYSYDE
+1322 KITAGDYNYKD
-1337 NGVLSRTFTLACGE
+1337 GILSRTFTLDCRE

-1371 ESYTFEKPDKA
+1371 VSYTFEKPDKA
-1382 EDLYSKEL
+1382 EDLYSKGL
-1390 KAKPSDSADTEVVTN
+1390 KAKQSDSADTEVVTN
-1405 TIKPIV
+1405 TIAPIV
-1411 TSIISEENGNTKKY
+1411 TSITSNTPKEDGESSVKYTKKADK
-1425 TDENSGKEWYSGD
+1425 TEWYSGN
-1438 DINFFISAEDSEDYE
+1438 IEFNISAKDSENNNY
-1453 HHTGIKSI
+1453 HTGIKSV
-1461 TAKLNGTGVD
+1461 TAKFNGNEVKLNG
-1471 LQIYDYNKSK
+1471 
-1481 YIDLPDNY
+1481 LPKFTDKK
-1489 FSENDVEWINEVTFN
+1489 FESVRDITFN
-1504 TKGMKLNEGENTI
+1504 TEGMTLKDGENKV
-1517 EVKVINNSGMSASKP
+1517 EVTVVNN
-1532 YKFYIDRTA
+1532 
-1541 PTIEK
+1541 
-1546 FTIITDEQS
+1546 
-1555 EDTGRVLTNR
+1555 
-1565 EFEKQEY
+1565 
-1572 RYYFNKDTKITVSA
+1572 
-1586 KDIGSGVSSISLITK
+1586 SGVSSTKPYSVYVDKTAPVITSFDIQNNDKQKIVDLTPEKQYYNYYFQTDTQVTVNAK
-1601 DISGNEEQ
+1601 DNGNCSGIKTIYFRAYDVVTGEEYKSSKNVSTD
-1609 ENATASNFSTD
+1609 NATASA
-1620 GSVTFTVKAEF
+1620 TFTVKANF
-1631 KGEIYAYAVD
+1631 KGELYAYAVD
-1641 RVENEGEKKKPDD
+1641 NVDNNGKTQHGEKKPDD

-1790 NLSIDKTKPVI
+1790 SLSIDKTKPVI

-1857 HNHNTADPD
+1857 HNNNTADPD
-1866 KSTHVAKIV
+1866 KSTHVAKIA

-1953 VAAEGATA
+1953 LTADGATA

-2029 GTVAPVVTYKD
+2029 GTVAPVVTYRD
-2040 DNFTDDHDFKFTK
+2040 DNFTDDHDFKFTR
-2053 IDINGK
+2053 IDINSK

-2070 GGNGV
+2070 DGNGV

-2129 SKKLINN
+2129 SEKLIKN
-2136 GYTNAEQDIVIEEIN
+2136 GYTNAEQDIVVEEIN
-2151 VTPLTKHSVTLAKSG
+2151 VSPLTKHSVTLAKSG
-2166 GNSTELVENTDYTFT
+2166 GNSTELVENTDYKFT

>member
-1 MELNFSKKTRKIVA
+1 MDLNFSKKTRKIVA

-35 SSGTEGNNGS
+35 SSGAEGNNGS

-177 VKKSKEWDLNEW
+177 AKKSKEWDLNEW

-348 YYKDETSFNKI
+348 YYKDEASFNKI

-411 NKSKDENILKV
+411 NKSEDENILKV

-486 AEDKNIS
+486 AKDEKIS
-493 SGIKKVSL
+493 SGIKEISL

-554 YTFEKTDKAEDLYS
+554 YTFEKPDKAEDLYS

-574 PSDSADTEVVTNTIA
+574 QSDSADTEVVTNTIA
-589 PIVTSITSK
+589 PIVTSITSNA
-598 EYGSVKYTKA
+598 YGDNSVKYTDSE
-608 NKTEWYSGNVEFNI
+608 NREWYSNNIQFNI
-622 SAKDSTDDNYHTGI
+622 SADDSEVANHHTGI

-644 GTDVSEKLK
+644 GTDVSKKLK

-671 NTEGLNLN
+671 NTKGLNLN

-767 AEIQLYN
+767 AEIQLYSVAN
-774 GGEKIAADDN
+774 QDKITAGDYNYKD
-784 SYSYDE
+784 
-790 NGVLSRTFTLACG
+790 GILSRTFTLDCG
-803 ENEFKQYMLTAKA
+803 ETEFKQYMLTAKA

-839 SKELKAKPSDSAD
+839 SKGLKAKPSDSAD
-852 IEVVTNTIAPI
+852 AEVVINTIAPI

-885 WYSGDIQFS
+885 WYSGNVEFN

-902 DKYHTG
+902 DNYHTG
-908 IKKVTATFNGTDVSK
+908 IKSVTATFNGTDVSK

-962 VNNSGMSSTKKY
+962 VNNSGMSSTEEY
-974 EVYVDTIKPE
+974 VVYVDKLKPV
-984 VSQFEFKTVKSDVDK
+984 VSQFKFETVESDVDK
-999 ILSFLTFGI
+999 VLSFLTFGI

-1073 ACGENEFKQYML
+1073 ACGETEFKQYML
-1085 TAKAWDNVHNESV
+1085 TAKAWDNVHNVSA

-1128 VTNTIAPIVTSI
+1128 VTNTIAPIVTEIKSN
-1140 TSKAY
+1140 AY
-1145 GDDSVKY
+1145 GESSVKY
-1152 TDSENRE
+1152 TDEYGKE
-1159 WYSNNIQFNISADDS
+1159 WYSNGVEFHIYAKDS
-1174 EVANHHTGI
+1174 SDNKHHTGI
-1183 KSVTATFNGTD
+1183 KSVTAKFND
-1194 VSEKLKGLP
+1194 NEVALSGLP
-1203 VFTAEKVESVN
+1203 TFTDKKFESVS
-1214 DITFNTEGLNLNE
+1214 DITFNTKVKSGENK
-1227 GTNTVEVTVVNN
+1227 VEVTVMNN
-1239 SGMSSTKKY
+1239 SGVSSTKTY
-1248 EVYVDTIKPEV
+1248 VVYGDITPPEV
-1259 SQFEF
+1259 ENFSFSRSE
-1264 KTVKS
+1264 TEA
-1269 DVDKILSFLTF
+1269 DKLLSFLTF
-1280 GIYNNEKIQVTVS
+1280 GIYSNDKIKVTVT
-1293 AYDVNNAENAKSGID
+1293 AKDPAEDEKGNKTVYGIGN
-1308 YLEENHAEIQLYNG
+1308 YSEKNHAEIQLYSVANQD
-1322 GEKIAADDNSYSYDE
+1322 KITAGDYNYKD
-1337 NGVLSRTFTLACGE
+1337 GILSRTFTLDCGE
-1351 NEFKQYMLTA
+1351 TEFKQYMLTA

-1371 ESYTFEKPDKA
+1371 VSYTFEKPETA
-1382 EDLYSKEL
+1382 EFIKNKTTKTFTAIQAEGV
-1390 KAKPSDSADTEVVTN
+1390 KITEVVTN
-1405 TIKPIV
+1405 TIAPIV
-1411 TSIISEENGNTKKY
+1411 TSITSNTPKEDGESSVKYTKKADK
-1425 TDENSGKEWYSGD
+1425 TEWYSGN
-1438 DINFFISAEDSEDYE
+1438 IEFNISAKDSTDDNY
-1453 HHTGIKSI
+1453 HTGIKSV
-1461 TAKLNGTGVD
+1461 TAKFNGNEVKLNG
-1471 LQIYDYNKSK
+1471 
-1481 YIDLPDNY
+1481 LPKFTDKKFESVSN
-1489 FSENDVEWINEVTFN
+1489 ITFN
-1504 TKGMKLNEGENTI
+1504 TEGMTLKDGENKV
-1517 EVKVINNSGMSASKP
+1517 EVTVVNN
-1532 YKFYIDRTA
+1532 
-1541 PTIEK
+1541 
-1546 FTIITDEQS
+1546 
-1555 EDTGRVLTNR
+1555 
-1565 EFEKQEY
+1565 
-1572 RYYFNKDTKITVSA
+1572 
-1586 KDIGSGVSSISLITK
+1586 SGVSSTKPYSVYVDKTAPVITSFDIQNNDKQKIVDLTPEKQYYNYYFQTDTQVTVNAK
-1601 DISGNEEQ
+1601 DNGNCSGIKTIYFRAYDVVTGEEYKSSKNVSTD
-1609 ENATASNFSTD
+1609 NATASA
-1620 GSVTFTVKAEF
+1620 TFTVKANF
-1631 KGEIYAYAVD
+1631 KGELYAYAVD
-1641 RVENEGEKKKPDD
+1641 NVNNNGKEQYGEKKPDD

-1857 HNHNTADPD
+1857 HNNNAANPD

-1953 VAAEGATA
+1953 VTAEGATA

-2029 GTVAPVVTYKD
+2029 GTVAPVVTYRD

-2053 IDINGK
+2053 INIDSK
-2059 SDDTSKFDYDT
+2059 VDDTSKFDYDT

-2117 NRFGSTFKASDE
+2117 NRFGSTFRTTDE
-2129 SKKLINN
+2129 PTKKLINN

-2181 SSNNGNEW
+2181 SSNNSNEW

-2222 NRMAD
+2222 NRMAN
-2227 SSLSTEQKNKRECA
+2227 SSLSTEQKNKREYA

-2320 KAETGGIKENLK
+2320 KAETGGIKENLN

-2343 EKSVDNFIL
+2343 KKSVDNFIL

>member
-1 MELNFSKKTRKIVA
+1 MDLNFSKKTRKIVA

-35 SSGTEGNNGS
+35 SSGAESSSSENSTK
-45 ANTIFVKS
+45 TIYVNSTK
-53 YHQPVLFDS
+53 QPILFDS
-62 NGNVKS
+62 AGNFKEIIPKVKKNIYSTEAENGDKIALFTDIGNGNS
-68 VLTKKDGTYTG
+68 V
-79 TNVNSSDQIVFLRND
+79 
-94 VAKEITVGNTI
+94 
-105 VFYKKSSNTSTTDDA
+105 VFYKTTEWTPSA
-120 EPYDRI
+120 YM
-126 HVWKENGESYKEW
+126 WKEDSSENPDKNAAWPGE
-139 KSDDAIMKK
+139 AMKK
-148 YSGNLY
+148 YGDSNSSLY
-154 YYIYPSDKNKV
+154 YYVYGSAKGFDKV
-165 IFHNGL
+165 IFNDGNDQKNGDQTD
-171 NDDEVG
+171 N
-177 VKKSKEWDLNEW
+177 KDLKAWN
-189 QVYTKNGL
+189 VYTKTS
-197 AGSLL
+197 AGRPICDSLTKCDVSDNFNVYEYADSKL
-202 NTLPT
+202 SGKNISAPQGMGATIEIAGTKYTVCGDGAKSEITCYEDDKITSLTANTVDGYT
-207 CKVGDNNAFSYY
+207 AKVTNSVVGDNQITYSVTYTNKTYGMQFSV
-219 SGKITSE
+219 E
-226 KIEKSDKFGAT
+226 NT
-237 VTDVAGNESD
+237 VTFIKKPRLVLDGKWTVTFNGNKYENGDTICNQKDS
-247 VFKNDKITFYKF
+247 VKNLEAAFKIDSVTF
-259 LTSKENSEAL
+259 N
-269 IDNVKV
+269 
-275 NDVDGFKGV
+275 
-284 VTAKKLK
+284 
-291 EDCTEVEY
+291 
-299 TYTYTDNT
+299 
-307 YGIKFTDTKTVNYTF
+307 
-322 ETPLSVS
+322 
-329 GEWNVK
+329 
-335 VSDKEVTDEDNKL
+335 
-348 YYKDETSFNKI
+348 
-359 TVSFDNA
+359 
-366 KVTYGGKE
+366 GKE
-374 ISGATNDSATE
+374 ISGYDAKTTLNGNSFDSSCGSNELEKENKLVATVYYEADNGKKYSA
-385 DGSLKSEYFLNDK
+385 KSEFSFNYAEGDVTLSENGNDNSVYFDDNNNIYTNSDSVTLTLNDESK
-398 EVSSAHLNIQTDS
+398 IEDLTLELYKGDSTPDSKNKIENAIEFDHEKGTITIGNKDVKLSEIKKATLTITSSKYNLSKTYTISYDTI
-411 NKSKDENILKV
+411 SKDNL
-422 KYSYTVNGKTYETFE
+422 KYSNTNENNENNERYYVNAEKGVTVTFNLDGIDKKLFNDENAEVTCDKENGVKISFNKDNKEWKATITKSADY
-437 TFTFYCY
+437 TFTFSNNGFIQT
-444 VDSTAPEITSF
+444 VEITDKDLYLDDKAPKIKSF
-455 EFATVESDVDKVL
+455 KIENGSSDSDKLL
-468 SFLTFGIYNN
+468 SFLTFGIYHNN
-478 DQVVVTVN
+478 VIKVTVN
-486 AEDKNIS
+486 AEDEDIS
-493 SGIKKVSL
+493 SGIKDIVLYDGKNAIEGAACKVEGNKASR
-501 YNGEDGITADDNDYT
+501 I
-516 YENGVFSQTFT
+516 FT
-527 LACGENE
+527 L
-534 FNQYMLTA
+534 
-542 KAWDNVNNESAS
+542 D
-554 YTFEKTDKAEDLYS
+554 
-568 KGLKAK
+568 
-574 PSDSADTEVVTNTIA
+574 
-589 PIVTSITSK
+589 
-598 EYGSVKYTKA
+598 
-608 NKTEWYSGNVEFNI
+608 
-622 SAKDSTDDNYHTGI
+622 
-636 KSVTATFN
+636 
-644 GTDVSEKLK
+644 
-653 GLPVFT
+653 
-659 AEKVES
+659 
-665 VNDITF
+665 
-671 NTEGLNLN
+671 
-679 EGTNT
+679 
-684 VEVTVVNNSGM
+684 
-695 SSTKKYEVYVDT
+695 
-707 IKPEVSQFEFKT
+707 
-719 VKSDVDKILSFLTFG
+719 
-734 IYNNEKIQVT
+734 
-744 VSAYDVNNAE
+744 
-754 NAKSGIDYLEENH
+754 
-767 AEIQLYN
+767 
-774 GGEKIAADDN
+774 
-784 SYSYDE
+784 
-790 NGVLSRTFTLACG
+790 CG
-803 ENEFKQYMLTAKA
+803 ENEFKQYMLTAKVV
-816 WDNVHNESVSY
+816 DNVLYESESY
-827 TFEKPDK
+827 TFEKPEK

-839 SKELKAKPSDSAD
+839 SKELTAKISAAD
-852 IEVVTNTIAPI
+852 IEIVTNTIKPD
-863 VTEIKSNAYGESSVK
+863 VTSITSNAYGDNSVK
-878 YTDDGKE
+878 YTDSENRE
-885 WYSGDIQFS
+885 WYSNNIQFN
-894 ISAKDSTD
+894 ISADDSEVANR
-902 DKYHTG
+902 HTG
-908 IKKVTATFNGTDVSK
+908 IKSVTATFNGTDVSK

-1033 DYLEENHAEIQ
+1033 DYLEENHAEIE
-1044 LYNGGEK
+1044 LYNGKEK
-1051 IAADDNSYS
+1051 IATDDNSYS

-1098 SYTFEKPD
+1098 SYTFEKPETAENLYSKELKAKESGSADTEVVTNTIAPIVTSITSNTPKEDGESSVKYTDEDGKEWYSNGVEFHIYAKDSSDNKHHTGIKSVTAKFNGNEVALSGLPTFTDKKFESVSDITFNTKVKSGENKVEVTVMNNSGVSSTKTYVVYGDITPPEVENFSFSRSETETDKLLSFLTFGIYSNNKIKVTVTAKDPAKDEKGNKTVYGIGNYSEKNHAEIQLYSVANQDKITAGDYNYKDGILSRTFTLDCRENEFKQYMLTAKAWDNVHNVSASYTFEKPD

-1140 TSKAY
+1140 TSNAY

-1203 VFTAEKVESVN
+1203 TFTDKKFESVS
-1214 DITFNTEGLNLNE
+1214 DITFNTEGMTLKDGENK
-1227 GTNTVEVTVVNN
+1227 VEVTVVNN
-1239 SGMSSTKKY
+1239 SGVSSTKEY
-1248 EVYVDTIKPEV
+1248 IVYVDTTAPKITSFTIKNN
-1259 SQFEF
+1259 SQNPI
-1264 KTVKS
+1264 
-1269 DVDKILSFLTF
+1269 VDETSSQKYSYYFQTDT
-1280 GIYNNEKIQVTVS
+1280 QVTVNADDNAEDKGNYS
-1293 AYDVNNAENAKSGID
+1293 GIKTIYFRAYDVVTGEEYKSS
-1308 YLEENHAEIQLYNG
+1308 
-1322 GEKIAADDNSYSYDE
+1322 K
-1337 NGVLSRTFTLACGE
+1337 
-1351 NEFKQYMLTA
+1351 
-1361 KAWDNVHNES
+1361 NV
-1371 ESYTFEKPDKA
+1371 
-1382 EDLYSKEL
+1382 
-1390 KAKPSDSADTEVVTN
+1390 SAD
-1405 TIKPIV
+1405 
-1411 TSIISEENGNTKKY
+1411 
-1425 TDENSGKEWYSGD
+1425 
-1438 DINFFISAEDSEDYE
+1438 
-1453 HHTGIKSI
+1453 
-1461 TAKLNGTGVD
+1461 
-1471 LQIYDYNKSK
+1471 
-1481 YIDLPDNY
+1481 
-1489 FSENDVEWINEVTFN
+1489 
-1504 TKGMKLNEGENTI
+1504 
-1517 EVKVINNSGMSASKP
+1517 
-1532 YKFYIDRTA
+1532 
-1541 PTIEK
+1541 
-1546 FTIITDEQS
+1546 
-1555 EDTGRVLTNR
+1555 
-1565 EFEKQEY
+1565 
-1572 RYYFNKDTKITVSA
+1572 
-1586 KDIGSGVSSISLITK
+1586 
-1601 DISGNEEQ
+1601 
-1609 ENATASNFSTD
+1609 NATASA
-1620 GSVTFTVKAEF
+1620 TFTVKANF
-1631 KGEIYAYAVD
+1631 KGELYAYAVD
-1641 RVENEGEKKKPDD
+1641 NVDNNGKTQHGEKKPDD

-1790 NLSIDKTKPVI
+1790 SLSIDKTKPAI
-1801 DVKYDNNEHTT
+1801 GVKYDNNEHTT

-1857 HNHNTADPD
+1857 HNNNTADPD

-1953 VAAEGATA
+1953 VTAEGTTA

-2029 GTVAPVVTYKD
+2029 GTVAPVVTYRD
-2040 DNFTDDHDFKFTK
+2040 DNFTDDHDFKFTR
-2053 IDINGK
+2053 IDINSK

-2070 GGNGV
+2070 DGNGV

-2129 SKKLINN
+2129 SEKLIKN
-2136 GYTNAEQDIVIEEIN
+2136 GYTNAEQDIVVEEIN
-2151 VTPLTKHSVTLAKSG
+2151 VSPLTKHSVTLAKSG

-2276 DDNLDKSKLVVTLD
+2276 DDNLDKSKLFVTLD

>member
-1 MELNFSKKTRKIVA
+1 MDLNFSKKTRKIVA

-35 SSGTEGNNGS
+35 SSGAEGNNGS

-53 YHQPVLFDS
+53 DHQPVLFDS

-94 VAKEITVGNTI
+94 VAKGITVGNTI

-126 HVWKENGESYKEW
+126 HVWKENGEPYKEW

-284 VTAKKLK
+284 VTAQKLK

-322 ETPLSVS
+322 EAPLSVS
-329 GEWNVK
+329 GKWNVK
-335 VSDKEVTDEDNKL
+335 VNDEEVTDENNKL
-348 YYKDETSFNKI
+348 YCKDEASFNKI

-398 EVSSAHLNIQTDS
+398 EVSSDSLNIQTDS
-411 NKSKDENILKV
+411 NKSEDENILKV

-486 AEDKNIS
+486 AKDEKIS
-493 SGIKKVSL
+493 SGIKEISL
-501 YNGEDGITADDNDYT
+501 YNGEDEITADDNDYT

-542 KAWDNVNNESAS
+542 KAWDNVHN
-554 YTFEKTDKAEDLYS
+554 
-568 KGLKAK
+568 
-574 PSDSADTEVVTNTIA
+574 
-589 PIVTSITSK
+589 
-598 EYGSVKYTKA
+598 
-608 NKTEWYSGNVEFNI
+608 
-622 SAKDSTDDNYHTGI
+622 
-636 KSVTATFN
+636 
-644 GTDVSEKLK
+644 
-653 GLPVFT
+653 
-659 AEKVES
+659 
-665 VNDITF
+665 
-671 NTEGLNLN
+671 
-679 EGTNT
+679 
-684 VEVTVVNNSGM
+684 
-695 SSTKKYEVYVDT
+695 
-707 IKPEVSQFEFKT
+707 
-719 VKSDVDKILSFLTFG
+719 
-734 IYNNEKIQVT
+734 
-744 VSAYDVNNAE
+744 VSA
-754 NAKSGIDYLEENH
+754 
-767 AEIQLYN
+767 
-774 GGEKIAADDN
+774 
-784 SYSYDE
+784 
-790 NGVLSRTFTLACG
+790 
-803 ENEFKQYMLTAKA
+803 
-816 WDNVHNESVSY
+816 
-827 TFEKPDK
+827 
-834 AEDLY
+834 
-839 SKELKAKPSDSAD
+839 
-852 IEVVTNTIAPI
+852 
-863 VTEIKSNAYGESSVK
+863 
-878 YTDDGKE
+878 
-885 WYSGDIQFS
+885 
-894 ISAKDSTD
+894 
-902 DKYHTG
+902 
-908 IKKVTATFNGTDVSK
+908 
-923 KLKGLPV
+923 
-930 FTAEKVESVND
+930 
-941 ITFNTEGLNL
+941 
-951 NEGTNTVEVTV
+951 
-962 VNNSGMSSTKKY
+962 
-974 EVYVDTIKPE
+974 
-984 VSQFEFKTVKSDVDK
+984 
-999 ILSFLTFGI
+999 
-1008 YNNEK
+1008 
-1013 IQVTVSAYDVNNA
+1013 
-1026 ENAKSGI
+1026 
-1033 DYLEENHAEIQ
+1033 
-1044 LYNGGEK
+1044 
-1051 IAADDNSYS
+1051 
-1060 YDENGVL
+1060 
-1067 SRTFTL
+1067 
-1073 ACGENEFKQYML
+1073 
-1085 TAKAWDNVHNESV
+1085 

-1128 VTNTIAPIVTSI
+1128 VTNTIAPIVTEIKSN
-1140 TSKAY
+1140 AY
-1145 GDDSVKY
+1145 GDNSVKY

-1351 NEFKQYMLTA
+1351 TEFKQYMLTAKAWDNVHNMSASYTFEKTDKAEDLYSKGLKAKQSDSADTEVVTNTIAPIVTSITSKEYGSVKYTKANKTEWYSGNVEFNISAKDSTDDNYHTGIKSVTATFNGTDVSEKLKGLPVFTAEKVESVNDITFNTEGLKLNEGTNKVEVTVVNNSGMSSTEEYVVYVDKLKPVVSQFKFETVESDVDKVLSFLTFGIYNNEKIQVTVSAYDVNNAENAKSGIDYLEENHAEIQLYNGGEKIAADDNSYSYDENGVLSRTFTLACGETEFKQYMLTAKAWDNVHNMSASYTFEKTDKAEDLYSKGLKAKQSDSADTEVVTNTIAPIVTEIKSNAYGESSVKYTDDGKEWYSGDIQFSISAKDSTDDKYHTGIKKVTATFNGTDVSEKLKGLPVFTAEKVESVNDITFNTEGLNLNEGTNTVEVTVVNNSGMSSTKKYEVYVDTIKPEVSQFEFKTVKSDVDKILSFLTFGIYNNEKIQVTVSAYDVNNAENAKSGIDYLEENHAEIQLYSVANQDKITAGDYNYKDGILSRTFTLDCRENEFKQYMLTA
-1361 KAWDNVHNES
+1361 KAWDNVHNVS
-1371 ESYTFEKPDKA
+1371 ASYTFEKPDKA
-1382 EDLYSKEL
+1382 EDLYSKGL
-1390 KAKPSDSADTEVVTN
+1390 KAKQSDSADTEVVTN
-1405 TIKPIV
+1405 TIAPIV
-1411 TSIISEENGNTKKY
+1411 TEIKSNAYGDNSVKY
-1425 TDENSGKEWYSGD
+1425 TDSENREWYSNN
-1438 DINFFISAEDSEDYE
+1438 IQFNISADDSEVAN
-1453 HHTGIKSI
+1453 HHTGIKSV
-1461 TAKLNGTGVD
+1461 TATFNGTDVSEKLKG
-1471 LQIYDYNKSK
+1471 
-1481 YIDLPDNY
+1481 LPTFTDKK
-1489 FSENDVEWINEVTFN
+1489 FESVSDITFN
-1504 TKGMKLNEGENTI
+1504 TEGMTLKDGENKV
-1517 EVKVINNSGMSASKP
+1517 EVTVVNN
-1532 YKFYIDRTA
+1532 
-1541 PTIEK
+1541 
-1546 FTIITDEQS
+1546 
-1555 EDTGRVLTNR
+1555 
-1565 EFEKQEY
+1565 
-1572 RYYFNKDTKITVSA
+1572 
-1586 KDIGSGVSSISLITK
+1586 SGVSSTKEYIVYVDTTAPKITSFTIK
-1601 DISGNEEQ
+1601 NNSQNPIVDETSSQKYSYYFQTDTQVTVNADDNAEDKGNYSGIKTIYFRAYDVVTGEEYKSSKNVSTD
-1609 ENATASNFSTD
+1609 NATASA
-1620 GSVTFTVKAEF
+1620 TFTVKANF
-1631 KGEIYAYAVD
+1631 KGELYAYAVD
-1641 RVENEGEKKKPDD
+1641 NVDNNGKTQHGEKKPDD

-1668 VTMSRAKAS
+1668 VTMSRTKAS

-1706 AEIKVSDYTN
+1706 ATITVYDYKN
-1716 TVTNTISVSVDN
+1716 D
-1728 NGNITS
+1728 
-1734 SGNGSVTVTGTKAKN
+1734 VTGTIYAEIGNDGSIKKTEVTGSVN
-1749 TNDNLI
+1749 NIIFNDDYTTSKDNLLPKLVI
-1755 TNIVVDYV
+1755 DYV

-1790 NLSIDKTKPVI
+1790 SLSIDKTKPVI

-1857 HNHNTADPD
+1857 HNNNTADPD

-1953 VAAEGATA
+1953 VTAEGATA

-2029 GTVAPVVTYKD
+2029 GTVAPVVTYRD
-2040 DNFTDDHDFKFTK
+2040 DNFADDHDFRFTK

-2297 EDYTIVDDKDGSIAG
+2297 KDYTIVDDKDGSIAG